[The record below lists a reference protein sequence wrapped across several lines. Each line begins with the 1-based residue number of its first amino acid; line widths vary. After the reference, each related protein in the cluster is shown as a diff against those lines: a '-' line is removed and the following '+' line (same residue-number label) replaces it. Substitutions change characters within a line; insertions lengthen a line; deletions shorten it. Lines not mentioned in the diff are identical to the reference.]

1 MAADEILGI
10 SGKMDISDI
19 QKSFDILLGDLDK
32 LGTKTDSLSARMAKA
47 LNEIAQSSDTS
58 SKSTQQ
64 AFKELNAIIAEAQ
77 EKLTATPKKIQNVS
91 LELANASKT
100 LETLKEKL
108 SKATAGTS
116 EWETVNKMLEN
127 QGKTVERLKTRYTT
141 LTDTFQDAQTA
152 ANVLNTALGTVNA
165 ARSIA
170 NTATGVNAGLHVGVA
185 AAVGTESVAHGANAE
200 KIGAE
205 TQAVKDSTQAYQNA
219 AEASQQRAE
228 TVNAEVAALD
238 KLTERVL
245 EGKVSENEYIKAKEN
260 AEERYRQLMDEQTEL
275 LEKEKKAREEAS
287 TFKVVDGN
295 IIDNNNDL
303 NAQAA
308 DALLE
313 RANKLKNEANEI
325 ASSLQR
331 LSEAYTSTAQ
341 KAEAEQKRETESTNK
356 TLDAIRAKEDELK
369 KLNEQLEQMEAHHA
383 NGWGGDFIT
392 SMRKGENPFATIK
405 EYFAEGDAIKEKQQQ
420 IAEVTAQLEKLR
432 TATEETKTA
441 STDMWSGMSKND
453 IATVIQE
460 DINQLK
466 ILKSEY
472 SEIAQVYGKD
482 SDKAKENKQ
491 KQEDIT
497 REIIQ
502 GKDKLREMGTSY
514 EDVAKAAKAAAK
526 STGEIGDKAKEST
539 GKIKGIID
547 KLKSFL
553 TKGLSLDGVLGMV
566 FSPKGAALAGITAV
580 AGGMKWLSQQAESL
594 RVAMGPLKTYLDEGV
609 LEDLRQQFVALE
621 YQSSH
626 SAEEMAA
633 AGTRWVK
640 YFEGLRGNA
649 GAIAEVT
656 KSSND
661 FATVLG
667 TTSEKASDYQLKIAG
682 AYHQTALE
690 AKSNSTIII
699 NASKQSTAKYEEMAQ
714 ALSSNANRAQNVGIS
729 FKELAAATAYGASTF
744 GSASEAAS
752 AYVMMMQSLS
762 RQSKNEFN
770 PAVVGATKALE
781 NLYKSGKMNATL
793 TSLIHGRNASL
804 AKVFVQN
811 AAAIAK
817 MKEGLDD
824 EASAAAAVAA
834 AEGKVENKEKQLQNA
849 KKALA
854 HEVNANLTPAYIGFI
869 NTCVDVV
876 KGIGNISSTIKNSL
890 SSTLSFI
897 NTIDNA
903 IKESTIYKLFGGN
916 VNLSP
921 KDAKKYEFTKGMNKY
936 LDSLDENSWWDNHF
950 NKYGVSVKK
959 NREERRRTVWA
970 QIAYLYHDNLKQYG
984 AQSPGKAMLATL
996 NAYNHSS
1003 QFDGNRNLYTGK
1015 QVRQM
1020 VAKMM
1025 NSTRVLNNARTTGE
1039 ALSIGKQNAIKD
1051 KSGENKLKQLQEQQ
1065 RRFREEESEREAKEL
1080 ANNEK
1085 IKWDLYVA
1093 EQENG
1098 IVKMADVNEK
1108 ENAQRKLDYEKKKHE
1123 IEEERKSLLQQNI
1136 QTAKALYEKN
1146 PDNKGKEGFY
1156 ASGLDKNVTL
1166 TAEQAQLI
1174 QTKLDTLNAEYENE
1188 SKRRLQDEMQS
1199 LYDYLKEY
1207 GTVQEQRYAIAKEY
1221 DEKILKA
1228 TSENQKKLLQKQKE
1242 SALSQA
1248 DARNLALN
1256 IDWGATFEGVGN
1268 VLGDIAKDVLSKVE
1282 AYMKTNEFKALGASD
1297 KKTYT
1302 ELRQNLRKET
1312 SGGTSPFNLSAWNT
1326 IAQQVTIYQN
1336 SVKKLKEASE
1346 AHTQALKNLE
1356 SAEEEMSTA
1365 TTNKARLIAQIKV
1378 IVGKQAV
1385 EQTGN
1390 KQQNAQ
1396 EEVNQAQS
1404 NLTDSTN
1411 AAAEGMQKFQ
1421 TVLSNITSGSLYGFA
1436 NGVAALINSLTG
1448 GTKNVGNAL
1457 QELGGKIGGLI
1468 GAILQIMDALGDAPV
1483 QFIDNLLSKISK
1495 TIEAVISNIPQI
1507 QWSVLK
1513 GVGNIVGSVVKGLGN
1528 LFSGGALFGGNTKK
1542 MESEIA
1548 KLSEANEIL
1557 AKSIE
1562 GLKDTITDDNATNKQ
1577 SREAYQK
1584 AIAAQKEYNENQ
1596 RQSIKDRASEYSNSG
1611 HGFLGLGGRKS
1622 FNANANK
1629 NRDAWL
1635 EDFNR
1640 ALKSNGINKTLTGA
1654 QDVWE
1659 LSPEEMKVLQ
1669 DFSPKAWAAFFEKG
1683 SKGESNP
1690 KSLVEDYI
1698 SQAGSLDSLTDAL
1711 NEKLTGYTWD
1721 GFRDS
1726 YASLLKDME
1735 SETTD
1740 FGDFINK
1747 TISNAIIESLI
1758 TSPKVQER
1766 IKKIYKM
1773 IADATDENSE
1783 SGEDISKNEADAI
1796 RKENES
1802 LANDLLKA
1810 RQELENLGLINP
1822 TQSEQSATSKAI
1834 EAITADQASSLIG
1847 ISYAIQ
1853 SAVEMG
1859 NETAKII
1866 STDVVSIRAYTETIS
1881 NNISEMRDIQYQGLQ
1896 HLEAI
1901 NKNTY
1906 NLFQIKD
1913 DINELK
1919 KIAKNKW

>member
-10 SGKMDISDI
+10 SGQMDVSDI
-19 QKSFDILLGDLDK
+19 QKSFDTLLGDLDK
-32 LGTKTDSLSARMAKA
+32 LGAKTDSLSARMSKA
-47 LNEIAQSSDTS
+47 LNEIAQSSDIN

-64 AFKELNAIIAEAQ
+64 AFKELNAIITEAQ

-91 LELANASKT
+91 LELSNAT
-100 LETLKEKL
+100 TTIETLKDKL
-108 SKATAGTS
+108 SKATAGTA
-116 EWETVNKMLEN
+116 EWETINKMLEN
-127 QGKTVERLKTRYTT
+127 QGKTVERLKTQYTT
-141 LTDTFQDAQTA
+141 LTDTFADAQTA
-152 ANVLNTALGTVNA
+152 ANVLNMAMDGINA
-165 ARSIA
+165 ARSIS

-185 AAVGTESVAHGANAE
+185 TAVGTESVAHGVNAE
-200 KIGAE
+200 KIGTE
-205 TQAVKDSTQAYQNA
+205 TQAVKDNTQAYQKA
-219 AEASQQRAE
+219 AEANQQRTE
-228 TVNAEVAALD
+228 TANAEAAALD

-245 EGKVSENEYIKAKEN
+245 QGKTSEEEYIKAKES
-260 AEERYRQLMDEQTEL
+260 AEARYRQLMSEQTDL
-275 LEKEKKAREEAS
+275 LEKEKKAREAAY
-287 TFKVVDGN
+287 TFKIVDGN
-295 IIDNNNDL
+295 IVDNNNDM
-303 NAQAA
+303 NARAA

-313 RANKLKNEANEI
+313 RANKLKTEANEI

-331 LSEAYTSTAQ
+331 LSDAYTSTAQ
-341 KAEAEQKRETESTNK
+341 KAETEQKRETESTNK

-369 KLNEQLEQMEAHHA
+369 KLNEQLEQMQAHHA

-392 SMRKGENPFATIK
+392 TMRKGDNPFTTIK
-405 EYFAEGDAIKEKQQQ
+405 DYFAEGDAIKEKQQQ
-420 IAEVTAQLEKLR
+420 IADVTAQLEKLR

-466 ILKSEY
+466 ILKSKY
-472 SEIAQVYGKD
+472 SEIALVYGKD

-491 KQEDIT
+491 KQEEIT

-502 GKDKLREMGTSY
+502 GKEKLREMGTSY
-514 EDVAKAAKAAAK
+514 EDVAKAAKKAAK

-553 TKGLSLDGVLGMV
+553 TKGFSLDGILGMV

-621 YQSSH
+621 YESSH

-640 YFEGLRGNA
+640 YFEGLRGSA
-649 GAIAEVT
+649 GAISEVT

-667 TTSEKASDYQLKIAG
+667 TTSEKAADYQLRIAG

-690 AKSNSTIII
+690 AESNSTIII
-699 NASKQSTAKYEEMAQ
+699 NASKQSTAKYEEIAQ
-714 ALSSNANRAQNVGIS
+714 ALASYANRAQNAGAS
-729 FKELAAATAYGASTF
+729 LKEFAAATAYGSSTF

-752 AYVMMMQSLS
+752 TYVMMLTRLAS
-762 RQSKNEFN
+762 QSKNEYN
-770 PAVVGATKALE
+770 PAVVGVTKALE
-781 NLYKSGKMNATL
+781 NLSKSNELNNTL
-793 TSLIHGRNASL
+793 TTLLGKRQASL

-817 MKEGLDD
+817 MKDGLDD

-834 AEGKVENKEKQLQNA
+834 AESKVENTEKRLQNA

-854 HEVNANLTPAYIGFI
+854 HEVNANLTPAYASFVEYCTYFVKTIGQV
-869 NTCVDVV
+869 T
-876 KGIGNISSTIKNSL
+876 
-890 SSTLSFI
+890 
-897 NTIDNA
+897 NA
-903 IKESTIYKLFGGN
+903 IK
-916 VNLSP
+916 
-921 KDAKKYEFTKGMNKY
+921 KGIKPVVDY
-936 LDSLDENSWWDNHF
+936 IASSIASLDKKLGNSRFSALLGKGLKGINYLASPLVAMTTENMIND
-950 NKYGVSVKK
+950 KK
-959 NREERRRTVWA
+959 RTSR
-970 QIAYLYHDNLKQYG
+970 QEHLKQIYNEELKKAG
-984 AQSPGKAMLATL
+984 EQSPGKAYLKAAKRIANNGLMSKEDKKYLQSLMSDTRTLA
-996 NAYNHSS
+996 
-1003 QFDGNRNLYTGK
+1003 
-1015 QVRQM
+1015 
-1020 VAKMM
+1020 
-1025 NSTRVLNNARTTGE
+1025 NSKTTGQVL
-1039 ALSIGKQNAIKD
+1039 AIGEQNGVKD
-1051 KSGENKLKQLQEQQ
+1051 NGKENKLKQLQEQQ
-1065 RRFREEESEREAKEL
+1065 RKFREEEAEREAKEL

-1098 IVKMADVNEK
+1098 IAKMADANEK

-1123 IEEERKSLLQQNI
+1123 IEEERKALFQQNI

-1156 ASGLDKNVTL
+1156 ASGLDKNVKL
-1166 TAEQAQLI
+1166 TTEQVQLI
-1174 QTKLDTLNAEYENE
+1174 KTKLDTLNAEYENE
-1188 SKRRLQDEMQS
+1188 SKKRLQEELQS
-1199 LYDYLKEY
+1199 LYDYLKQY

-1221 DEKILKA
+1221 DEKIQKA
-1228 TSENQKKLLQKQKE
+1228 ANDNQKKLLQKQKE
-1242 SALSQA
+1242 SALSQV

-1256 IDWGATFEGVGN
+1256 IDWGATFQGVGN

-1282 AYMKTNEFKALGASD
+1282 KYMKTAEFKGLGASD
-1297 KKTYT
+1297 KKTYV

-1312 SGGTSPFNLSAWNT
+1312 SGGTSPFNLSAWNN
-1326 IAQQVTIYQN
+1326 IAQQVTTYQN

-1356 SAEEEMSTA
+1356 KAEQEMNKA
-1365 TTNKARLIAQIKV
+1365 TTDKARQIAQVKV
-1378 IVGKQAV
+1378 IVGRKAV
-1385 EQTGN
+1385 EMTGET
-1390 KQQNAQ
+1390 QQNAQ
-1396 EEVNQAQS
+1396 EEVNKAQS
-1404 NLTDSTN
+1404 DLADSTN
-1411 AAAEGMQKFQ
+1411 KAAEGMQNFQ
-1421 TVLSNITSGSLYGFA
+1421 NVLGNLTSGSLSGFA
-1436 NGVAALINSLTG
+1436 NAVATLINALTG
-1448 GTKNVGNAL
+1448 GSKNVGDAL
-1457 QELGGKIGGLI
+1457 QELFGDIGGLVS
-1468 GAILQIMDALGDAPV
+1468 AILQIMDALGDTPV

-1507 QWSVLK
+1507 GLSVLE

-1528 LFSGGALFGGNTKK
+1528 VFSGGALFGGNQKK
-1542 MESEIA
+1542 MEDEIA
-1548 KLSEANEIL
+1548 KLSEANEAL

-1562 GLKDTITDDNATNKQ
+1562 GLKDAISDNNATNKQ
-1577 SREAYQK
+1577 SREAYK
-1584 AIAAQKEYNENQ
+1584 NAVAAQKEYNENQ
-1596 RQSIKDRASEYSNSG
+1596 KNAIKKRASEYSNSG
-1611 HGFLGLGGRKS
+1611 HGFLGLEGRKS
-1622 FNANANK
+1622 FNHYVNSGFYENNFWNK
-1629 NRDAWL
+1629 IKTELGLPKSSVWD
-1635 EDFNR
+1635 DFNKVLATYGNQR
-1640 ALKSNGINKTLTGA
+1640 VYSA
-1654 QDVWE
+1654 QDVWN
-1659 LSPEEMKVLQ
+1659 LSPEMMKALR
-1669 DFSPKAWAAFFEKG
+1669 DYAPKAWAEFFDKG
-1683 SKGESNP
+1683 SKGEANP

-1698 SQAGSLDSLTDAL
+1698 SQAGALDSLTDAL

-1726 YASLLKDME
+1726 YSSLLKDLE

-1783 SGEDISKNEADAI
+1783 SGEDFSKAEADAI

-1802 LANDLLKA
+1802 LANDLLNERKK
-1810 RQELENLGLINP
+1810 LEDIGLIQP
-1822 TQSEQSATSKAI
+1822 TQSEQSATSSAI
-1834 EAITADQASSLIG
+1834 QAITADQASTLIG
-1847 ISYAIQ
+1847 IGYAMQIALEQ
-1853 SAVEMG
+1853 G
-1859 NETAKII
+1859 NETRKVIA
-1866 STDVVSIRAYTETIS
+1866 TDVGYIRLTAETLS
-1881 NNISEMRDIQYQGLQ
+1881 NNISEMRDIQYQGLHQ
-1896 HLEAI
+1896 LEAI

-1913 DINELK
+1913 DIHELK
-1919 KIAKNKW
+1919 RIAKNQW

>member
-1 MAADEILGI
+1 MTAADEILGI
-10 SGKMDISDI
+10 SGQMDISDI
-19 QKSFDILLGDLDK
+19 QKSFDALLGDLDK
-32 LGTKTDSLSARMAKA
+32 LGAKTDSLSARMTKA
-47 LNEIAQSSDTS
+47 LKEIAQSSDVN

-64 AFKELNAIIAEAQ
+64 AFKELNAIITEVQ

-91 LELANASKT
+91 LELLNATKT

-127 QGKTVERLKTRYTT
+127 QGKTVERLKTQYTT
-141 LTDTFQDAQTA
+141 LSDAFSDAQSA
-152 ANVLNTALGTVNA
+152 ASVLNTAMDAINA
-165 ARSIA
+165 ARSIS

-185 AAVGTESVAHGANAE
+185 AAVGSESVAHAANAD

-205 TQAVKDSTQAYQNA
+205 TQAVKDNTQAYQKA
-219 AEASQQRAE
+219 AEANQQQTE
-228 TVNAEVAALD
+228 TANAEAAALD
-238 KLTERVL
+238 KLTERIL
-245 EGKVSENEYIKAKEN
+245 QGKASENEYIRAKEN
-260 AEERYRQLMDEQTEL
+260 AQERYKQLMNEQTEL
-275 LEKEKKAREEAS
+275 LEKEKAAREEAN

-295 IIDNNNDL
+295 FVGNNNEI
-303 NAQAA
+303 NAHAA

-313 RANKLKNEANEI
+313 RANRLKNEANEI

-331 LSEAYTSTAQ
+331 LSEAYTATAQ
-341 KAEAEQKRETESTNK
+341 KAETEQKRETESTNK

-369 KLNEQLEQMEAHHA
+369 KLNEQLEQMQAHHA
-383 NGWGGDFIT
+383 KGWGGDFM
-392 SMRKGENPFATIK
+392 SNMRKGDNPFTTIK
-405 EYFAEGDAIKEKQQQ
+405 DYFAEGDAIKEKQQQ

-466 ILKSEY
+466 ILKNEY

-491 KQEDIT
+491 KQEEIT

-502 GKDKLREMGTSY
+502 GKEKLREMGTSY
-514 EDVAKAAKAAAK
+514 EDVAKAAKKAAK

-553 TKGLSLDGVLGMV
+553 TKGLSLDGILGMI
-566 FSPKGAALAGITAV
+566 FSPKGATLAGITAV

-594 RVAMGPLKTYLDEGV
+594 RVAMAPLKTYLDDGT
-609 LEDLRQQFVALE
+609 LEELRKQFVALE
-621 YQSSH
+621 YESSH

-633 AGTRWVK
+633 AGTRWAK

-649 GAIAEVT
+649 GAMAEVT

-667 TTSEKASDYQLKIAG
+667 TTSEKAADYQLKIAG

-690 AKSNSTIII
+690 ARSNSTIII
-699 NASKQSTAKYEEMAQ
+699 NASKQSTVKYEEMAQ
-714 ALSSNANRAQNVGIS
+714 ALASYANRAQNAGAS
-729 FKELAAATAYGASTF
+729 LKEFAAATAYGSSTF

-752 AYVMMMQSLS
+752 TYVMMLTRLAS
-762 RQSKNEFN
+762 QSKNEYN
-770 PAVVGATKALE
+770 PAVVGVTKALE
-781 NLYKSGKMNATL
+781 NLSKSNELNNTL
-793 TSLIHGRNASL
+793 TTLLGKRQASL

-817 MKEGLDD
+817 MKDGLDD
-824 EASAAAAVAA
+824 EASAAATVAG
-834 AEGKVENKEKQLQNA
+834 AEGKVENVEKRLINA

-854 HEVNANLTPAYIGFI
+854 HEVNVNLTPAYADFIRFCAYLIKEIGSVSTAIKNTI
-869 NTCVDVV
+869 NPVV
-876 KGIGNISSTIKNSL
+876 NAIGKGIDWLNNKLNGSIISKILSTFVK
-890 SSTLSFI
+890 SSPLTFSNLLL
-897 NTIDNA
+897 IDA
-903 IKESTIYKLFGGN
+903 F
-916 VNLSP
+916 
-921 KDAKKYEFTKGMNKY
+921 KGMK
-936 LDSLDENSWWDNHF
+936 SDE
-950 NKYGVSVKK
+950 KK
-959 NREERRRTVWA
+959 QQHE
-970 QIAYLYHDNLKQYG
+970 DKLKQIYNEELRKVG
-984 AQSPGKAMLATL
+984 KQSPGKAFLSTVKKISVNNKISKEDEKYL
-996 NAYNHSS
+996 KE
-1003 QFDGNRNLYTGK
+1003 L
-1015 QVRQM
+1015 
-1020 VAKMM
+1020 M
-1025 NSTRVLNNARTTGE
+1025 NTTRALNNAKTTGE
-1039 ALSIGKQNAIKD
+1039 GLSIGKNNIISD
-1051 KSGENKLKQLQEQQ
+1051 KSGQNKLKQLQEQQ
-1065 RRFREEESEREAKEL
+1065 RKFREEEAEREAKEL
-1080 ANNEK
+1080 ANSEK

-1098 IVKMADVNEK
+1098 IVKMKNANEK
-1108 ENAQRKLDYEKKKHE
+1108 EYAQRKLDYEKKKHE

-1146 PDNKGKEGFY
+1146 PNNKGKEGFY
-1156 ASGLDKNVTL
+1156 ASGLDKNVKL
-1166 TAEQAQLI
+1166 TTEQAQLI

-1188 SKRRLQDEMQS
+1188 SKKRLQEELQS
-1199 LYDYLKEY
+1199 LYDYLKQY

-1221 DEKILKA
+1221 DEKIQKA
-1228 TSENQKKLLQKQKE
+1228 ANDNQKKLLQKQKE
-1242 SALSQA
+1242 SALSQVG
-1248 DARNLALN
+1248 ARNLALN
-1256 IDWGATFEGVGN
+1256 IDWGATFQGVGN

-1282 AYMKTNEFKALGASD
+1282 EYMKTAEFKGLDASD
-1297 KKTYT
+1297 KKTYV

-1312 SGGTSPFNLSAWNT
+1312 SGGTSPFNLSAWNN
-1326 IAQQVTIYQN
+1326 IAQQVTTYQN
-1336 SVKKLKEASE
+1336 SVKKLKDASE

-1356 SAEEEMSTA
+1356 NAEQEMNKA
-1365 TTNKARLIAQIKV
+1365 TTDKARQIAQVKV
-1378 IVGKQAV
+1378 IVGRKAV
-1385 EQTGN
+1385 EMTGET
-1390 KQQNAQ
+1390 QQNAQ
-1396 EEVNQAQS
+1396 EEVNEAQN
-1404 NLTDSTN
+1404 NLADSTN
-1411 AAAEGMQKFQ
+1411 EAAEGMQNFQ
-1421 TVLSNITSGSLYGFA
+1421 TVLGNITSGSLSGFA

-1468 GAILQIMDALGDAPV
+1468 GAILQIMDALGDTPV

-1507 QWSVLK
+1507 QLSVLK

-1528 LFSGGALFGGNTKK
+1528 LFSGGALFGGNQKK
-1542 MESEIA
+1542 MEDEIA
-1548 KLSEANEIL
+1548 KLSETNEAL

-1562 GLKDTITDDNATNKQ
+1562 GLKDAITDDDATNKQ

-1596 RQSIKDRASEYSNSG
+1596 RQAIKDRAREYSNSG
-1611 HGFLGLGGRKS
+1611 HGFLGLGGRSS
-1622 FNANANK
+1622 FNNYANRNK
-1629 NRDAWL
+1629 GLWLDA
-1635 EDFNR
+1635 FNQT
-1640 ALKSNGINKTLTGA
+1640 LKA
-1654 QDVWE
+1654 QGFNTSVNNASDVWD
-1659 LSPEEMKVLQ
+1659 LTPEMLKALR
-1669 DFSPKAWAAFFEKG
+1669 DYAPKAWAEFFDKG
-1683 SKGESNP
+1683 SKGEANP

-1698 SQAGSLDSLTDAL
+1698 SQAGALDSLTDAL

-1726 YASLLKDME
+1726 YASLLKDLE

-1783 SGEDISKNEADAI
+1783 GGEDISKDEADAI

-1802 LANDLLKA
+1802 LANDLLNERKK
-1810 RQELENLGLINP
+1810 LEDIGLIQP
-1822 TQSEQSATSKAI
+1822 TQSEQSATSSAI
-1834 EAITADQASSLIG
+1834 QAITADQASTLIG
-1847 ISYAIQ
+1847 ISYAMQI
-1853 SAVEMG
+1853 AVEQG
-1859 NETAKII
+1859 NETRKII
-1866 STDVVSIRAYTETIS
+1866 ATDVGSIRLTAETLS

-1896 HLEAI
+1896 QLEAI
-1901 NKNTY
+1901 NRNTY

-1919 KIAKNKW
+1919 KIAKDKW

>member
-1 MAADEILGI
+1 MTAADEILGI
-10 SGKMDISDI
+10 SGQMDISDI
-19 QKSFDILLGDLDK
+19 QKSFDALLGDLDK
-32 LGTKTDSLSARMAKA
+32 LGAKTGSLSARMTKA
-47 LNEIAQSSDTS
+47 LNEIAQSSDVN

-64 AFKELNAIIAEAQ
+64 AFKELNAIITEAQ

-91 LELANASKT
+91 LELLNATKT

-127 QGKTVERLKTRYTT
+127 QGKTVERLKTQYTT
-141 LTDTFQDAQTA
+141 LSDAFSDAQSA
-152 ANVLNTALGTVNA
+152 ASVLNTAMDAINA
-165 ARSIA
+165 ARSIS

-185 AAVGTESVAHGANAE
+185 AAVGSESVAHAANAD

-205 TQAVKDSTQAYQNA
+205 TQAVKDNTQVYQKA
-219 AEASQQRAE
+219 AEANQQRTEKA
-228 TVNAEVAALD
+228 NAEAAALD
-238 KLTERVL
+238 KLTEKIL
-245 EGKVSENEYIKAKEN
+245 QGKTSEEEYIKAKEN
-260 AEERYRQLMDEQTEL
+260 AEARYRQLMDEQTEL
-275 LEKEKKAREEAS
+275 LEKEKKAREAAN
-287 TFKVVDGN
+287 TYKIVDGN
-295 IIDNNNDL
+295 IVNNNNDI
-303 NAQAA
+303 NARAA

-313 RANKLKNEANEI
+313 RANRLKNEANEI

-331 LSEAYTSTAQ
+331 LSEAYTATAQ
-341 KAEAEQKRETESTNK
+341 KAETEQKRETESTNK

-369 KLNEQLEQMEAHHA
+369 KLNDQLEQMQAHHA
-383 NGWGGDFIT
+383 KGWGGDFM
-392 SMRKGENPFATIK
+392 SNMRKGDNPFTTIK
-405 EYFAEGDAIKEKQQQ
+405 DYFAEGDAIKEKQQQ

-466 ILKSEY
+466 ILKNEY

-491 KQEDIT
+491 KQEEIT

-502 GKDKLREMGTSY
+502 GKEKLREMGTSY
-514 EDVAKAAKAAAK
+514 EDVAKAAKKAAK
-526 STGEIGDKAKEST
+526 NTGEIGDKAKEST
-539 GKIKGIID
+539 NKIKGIID

-553 TKGLSLDGVLGMV
+553 TKGLSLDGILGMV
-566 FSPKGAALAGITAV
+566 FSPKGATLAGITAV

-594 RVAMGPLKTYLDEGV
+594 RVAMAPLKTYLDDGT
-609 LEDLRQQFVALE
+609 LEELRKQFVELE
-621 YQSSH
+621 YESSH

-649 GAIAEVT
+649 DAISEVT

-667 TTSEKASDYQLKIAG
+667 TTSEKAADYQLKIAG

-690 AKSNSTIII
+690 AESNSTIII

-817 MKEGLDD
+817 MKDGLDD
-824 EASAAAAVAA
+824 EASAASTVAG
-834 AEGKVENKEKQLQNA
+834 AEAKVVNVEKRLQNA

-854 HEVNANLTPAYIGFI
+854 HEINTNLTPAYTGFI
-869 NTCVDVV
+869 ITCANIV
-876 KGIGNISSTIKNSL
+876 KGIGNISTEIKNSL
-890 SSTLSFI
+890 SSTISFI
-897 NTIDNA
+897 QKIDNA
-903 IKESTIYKLFGGN
+903 IKESTIYKLFGGK
-916 VNLSP
+916 VDISP
-921 KDAKKYEFTKGMNKY
+921 KEAKKYKLTKGMNKY

-950 NKYGVSVKK
+950 NKYGISVKQ
-959 NREERRRTVWA
+959 NREERRNTVK
-970 QIAYLYHDNLKQYG
+970 QQLTELYKKNLELYG

-996 NAYNHSS
+996 KTYNHSS

-1015 QVRQM
+1015 QVKQM

-1039 ALSIGKQNAIKD
+1039 ALSLSKQNAITD
-1051 KSGENKLKQLQEQQ
+1051 KSGQNKLKQLQEQQ
-1065 RRFREEESEREAKEL
+1065 RKFREAEAEREAKEL

-1136 QTAKALYEKN
+1136 QTAKTQYEKN

-1188 SKRRLQDEMQS
+1188 SKRRLQDELQS

-1221 DEKILKA
+1221 DEKIQKA
-1228 TSENQKKLLQKQKE
+1228 ANDNQKKLLQKQKE
-1242 SALSQA
+1242 SALSQV

-1256 IDWGATFEGVGN
+1256 IDWGATFQGVGN

-1282 AYMKTNEFKALGASD
+1282 EYMKTAEFKGLDASD
-1297 KKTYT
+1297 KKTYV

-1312 SGGTSPFNLSAWNT
+1312 SGGTSPFNLSAWNN
-1326 IAQQVTIYQN
+1326 IAQQVTTYQN
-1336 SVKKLKEASE
+1336 SVKKLKDASE

-1356 SAEEEMSTA
+1356 NAEQEMNKA
-1365 TTNKARLIAQIKV
+1365 TTDKARQIAQVKV
-1378 IVGKQAV
+1378 IVGRKAV
-1385 EQTGN
+1385 EMTGET
-1390 KQQNAQ
+1390 QQNAQ
-1396 EEVNQAQS
+1396 EEVNEAQN
-1404 NLTDSTN
+1404 NLADSTN
-1411 AAAEGMQKFQ
+1411 KAAEGMQNFQ
-1421 TVLSNITSGSLYGFA
+1421 TVLGNITSGSLSGFA

-1468 GAILQIMDALGDAPV
+1468 GAILQIMDALGDTPV

-1507 QWSVLK
+1507 QLSVLK

-1528 LFSGGALFGGNTKK
+1528 LFSGGALFGGNQKK
-1542 MESEIA
+1542 MEDEIA
-1548 KLSEANEIL
+1548 KLSETNEAL

-1562 GLKDTITDDNATNKQ
+1562 GLKDAITDDDATNKQ

-1596 RQSIKDRASEYSNSG
+1596 RQAIKDRAREYSNSG
-1611 HGFLGLGGRKS
+1611 HGFLGLGGKSS
-1622 FNANANK
+1622 FNTYANRNK
-1629 NRDAWL
+1629 GAWL
-1635 EDFNR
+1635 EAFNQ
-1640 ALKSNGINKTLTGA
+1640 ALRENGINKTLTSA
-1654 QDVWE
+1654 QDVWN

-1669 DFSPKAWAAFFEKG
+1669 DFSPKAWAAFFKSG
-1683 SKGESNP
+1683 GQTNP
-1690 KSLVEDYI
+1690 QSLVEEYI
-1698 SQAGSLDSLTDAL
+1698 SQAGALDELTDAL

-1726 YASLLKDME
+1726 YASLLKDLK
-1735 SETTD
+1735 SETSD

-1758 TSPKVQER
+1758 TSPKVQAR

-1773 IADATDENSE
+1773 IADATDENSDK
-1783 SGEDISKNEADAI
+1783 GENISKDEADAI

-1810 RQELENLGLINP
+1810 RQELEDLGLINP

-1834 EAITADQASSLIG
+1834 EAITADQASTLIG
-1847 ISYAIQ
+1847 VSYAMQIALEQ
-1853 SAVEMG
+1853 G
-1859 NETAKII
+1859 NETRKII
-1866 STDVVSIRAYTETIS
+1866 TTDIANIRLTAETLS

-1896 HLEAI
+1896 QLEAI
-1901 NKNTY
+1901 NRNTY

>member
-10 SGKMDISDI
+10 SGQMDVSDI
-19 QKSFDILLGDLDK
+19 QKSFDTLLGDLDK
-32 LGTKTDSLSARMAKA
+32 LGAKTDSLSARMSKA
-47 LNEIAQSSDTS
+47 LNEIAQSSDIN

-64 AFKELNAIIAEAQ
+64 AFKELNAIITEAQ

-91 LELANASKT
+91 LELSNAT
-100 LETLKEKL
+100 TTIETLKDKL
-108 SKATAGTS
+108 SKATAGTA
-116 EWETVNKMLEN
+116 EWETINKMLEN
-127 QGKTVERLKTRYTT
+127 QGKTVERLKTQYTT
-141 LTDTFQDAQTA
+141 LTDTFADAQTA
-152 ANVLNTALGTVNA
+152 ANVLNMAMDGINA
-165 ARSIA
+165 ARSIS

-185 AAVGTESVAHGANAE
+185 TAVGTESVAHGVNAE
-200 KIGAE
+200 KIGTE
-205 TQAVKDSTQAYQNA
+205 TQAVKDNTQAYQKA
-219 AEASQQRAE
+219 AEANQQRTE
-228 TVNAEVAALD
+228 TANAEAAALD

-245 EGKVSENEYIKAKEN
+245 QGKTSEEEYIKAKES
-260 AEERYRQLMDEQTEL
+260 AEARYRQLMSEQTDL
-275 LEKEKKAREEAS
+275 LEKEKKAREAAY
-287 TFKVVDGN
+287 TFKIVDGN
-295 IIDNNNDL
+295 IINNNNDIT
-303 NAQAA
+303 ARAA

-313 RANKLKNEANEI
+313 RANRLKNEANEI

-341 KAEAEQKRETESTNK
+341 KAETEQKRETESTNK

-369 KLNEQLEQMEAHHA
+369 KLNEQLEQMQAHHA
-383 NGWGGDFIT
+383 NGWGGDFIST
-392 SMRKGENPFATIK
+392 MRKGDNPFTTIK
-405 EYFAEGDAIKEKQQQ
+405 DYFAEGDAIKEKQQQ

-466 ILKSEY
+466 TLKSEY

-491 KQEDIT
+491 KQEEIT

-502 GKDKLREMGTSY
+502 GKEKLREMGTSY
-514 EDVAKAAKAAAK
+514 EDVAKAAKKAAK

-553 TKGLSLDGVLGMV
+553 TKGFSLDGILGMV

-621 YQSSH
+621 YESSH

-640 YFEGLRGNA
+640 YFEGLRGSA
-649 GAIAEVT
+649 GAISEVT

-667 TTSEKASDYQLKIAG
+667 TTSEKAADYQLRIAG

-690 AKSNSTIII
+690 AESNSTIII
-699 NASKQSTAKYEEMAQ
+699 NASKQSTAKYEEIAQ
-714 ALSSNANRAQNVGIS
+714 ALASYANRAQNAGAS
-729 FKELAAATAYGASTF
+729 LKEFAAATAYGSSTF

-752 AYVMMMQSLS
+752 TYVMMLTRLAS
-762 RQSKNEFN
+762 QSKNEYN
-770 PAVVGATKALE
+770 PAVVGVTKALE
-781 NLYKSGKMNATL
+781 NLSKSNELNNTL
-793 TSLIHGRNASL
+793 TTLLGKRQASL

-817 MKEGLDD
+817 MKDGLDD

-834 AEGKVENKEKQLQNA
+834 AESKVENTEKRLQNA

-854 HEVNANLTPAYIGFI
+854 HEVNTNLTPAYASFVEYCTYFVKTIGQV
-869 NTCVDVV
+869 T
-876 KGIGNISSTIKNSL
+876 
-890 SSTLSFI
+890 
-897 NTIDNA
+897 NA
-903 IKESTIYKLFGGN
+903 IK
-916 VNLSP
+916 
-921 KDAKKYEFTKGMNKY
+921 KGIKPVVDY
-936 LDSLDENSWWDNHF
+936 IASSIASLDKKLGNSRFSALLGKGLKGISYLASPLVAMTTENMIND
-950 NKYGVSVKK
+950 KK
-959 NREERRRTVWA
+959 RTSR
-970 QIAYLYHDNLKQYG
+970 QEHLKQIYNEELKKAG
-984 AQSPGKAMLATL
+984 EQSPGKAYLKAAKRIANNGLMSKEDKKYLQSLMSDTRTLA
-996 NAYNHSS
+996 
-1003 QFDGNRNLYTGK
+1003 
-1015 QVRQM
+1015 
-1020 VAKMM
+1020 
-1025 NSTRVLNNARTTGE
+1025 NSKTTGQ
-1039 ALSIGKQNAIKD
+1039 ALAIGEQNGVKG

-1065 RRFREEESEREAKEL
+1065 RKFREEEAEREAKEL
-1080 ANNEK
+1080 ANSEK

-1098 IVKMADVNEK
+1098 IAKMTDVNEK
-1108 ENAQRKLDYEKKKHE
+1108 ENAQRKLDFEKKKHE
-1123 IEEERKSLLQQNI
+1123 IEEERKTLLQQNI

-1156 ASGLDKNVTL
+1156 ASGLDKNVKL
-1166 TAEQAQLI
+1166 TTEQVQLI
-1174 QTKLDTLNAEYENE
+1174 KTKLDTLNAEYENE
-1188 SKRRLQDEMQS
+1188 SKKRLQEELQS

-1221 DEKILKA
+1221 DEKIQKA
-1228 TSENQKKLLQKQKE
+1228 ANDNQKKLLQKQKE
-1242 SALSQA
+1242 SALSQV

-1256 IDWGATFEGVGN
+1256 IDWGATFQGVGN
-1268 VLGDIAKDVLSKVE
+1268 VLGDIAKEVLSKVE
-1282 AYMKTNEFKALGASD
+1282 EYMKTTEFKGLDASD
-1297 KKTYT
+1297 KKTYV
-1302 ELRQNLRKET
+1302 ELRQNLRNET
-1312 SGGTSPFNLSAWNT
+1312 SGGTSPFNLSAWKN
-1326 IAQQVTIYQN
+1326 IAQQVTTYQN

-1356 SAEEEMSTA
+1356 NAEQEMNKA
-1365 TTNKARLIAQIKV
+1365 TTEKARQIAQVKV
-1378 IVGKQAV
+1378 IVGKKAV
-1385 EQTGN
+1385 EMTGET
-1390 KQQNAQ
+1390 QQNAQ
-1396 EEVNQAQS
+1396 EEVNKAQS
-1404 NLTDSTN
+1404 DLADSTN
-1411 AAAEGMQKFQ
+1411 KAAEGMQNFQ
-1421 TVLSNITSGSLYGFA
+1421 TVLGNLTSGSLSGFA
-1436 NGVAALINSLTG
+1436 NAVAALINSLTG
-1448 GTKNVGNAL
+1448 GSKELSNAL
-1457 QELGGKIGGLI
+1457 QELFGDIGGLI
-1468 GAILQIMDALGDAPV
+1468 GAILQIMDALGDTPV

-1507 QWSVLK
+1507 AFNTLK
-1513 GVGNIVGSVVKGLGN
+1513 GVGNIVGSVIKGLGN
-1528 LFSGGALFGGNTKK
+1528 VFSGGALFGGNTKK
-1542 MESEIA
+1542 MEAEIA
-1548 KLSEANEIL
+1548 KLSEANEAL

-1562 GLKDTITDDNATNKQ
+1562 GLKDAISNNDATSKQ
-1577 SREAYQK
+1577 SREAYK
-1584 AIAAQKEYNENQ
+1584 NAVAAQKEYNENQ
-1596 RQSIKDRASEYSNSG
+1596 KNAIKKRASEYSNSG
-1611 HGFLGLGGRKS
+1611 HGFLGLGGRSS
-1622 FNANANK
+1622 FNNYANRNK
-1629 NRDAWL
+1629 GLWQDA
-1635 EDFNR
+1635 FNQT
-1640 ALKSNGINKTLTGA
+1640 LKKQGFNTSVNYA
-1654 QDVWE
+1654 SDVWE
-1659 LSPEEMKVLQ
+1659 LSPEMLKALR
-1669 DFSPKAWAAFFEKG
+1669 DYAPKAWAAFFDKG
-1683 SKGESNP
+1683 SKGEANP
-1690 KSLVEDYI
+1690 KSLVDDYI

-1726 YASLLKDME
+1726 YASLLKDLE

-1783 SGEDISKNEADAI
+1783 GGEDISKDEADAI

-1802 LANDLLKA
+1802 LANDLLNK
-1810 RQELENLGLINP
+1810 RKELEDIGLVQP
-1822 TQSEQSATSKAI
+1822 TQSEQSATSSAI
-1834 EAITADQASSLIG
+1834 QAITADQASTLIG
-1847 ISYAIQ
+1847 IGYAMQIALEQ
-1853 SAVEMG
+1853 G
-1859 NETAKII
+1859 NETRKVI
-1866 STDVVSIRAYTETIS
+1866 STDVGYIRLTAETLS
-1881 NNISEMRDIQYQGLQ
+1881 NNISEMRDIQYQGLHQ
-1896 HLEAI
+1896 LEAI

-1913 DINELK
+1913 DMHELK
-1919 KIAKNKW
+1919 QIAKKQW

>member
-10 SGKMDISDI
+10 SGQMDVSDI
-19 QKSFDILLGDLDK
+19 QKSFDTLLGDLDK
-32 LGTKTDSLSARMAKA
+32 LGAKTDSLSARMSKA
-47 LNEIAQSSDTS
+47 LNEIAQSSDIN

-64 AFKELNAIIAEAQ
+64 AFKELNAIITEAQ

-91 LELANASKT
+91 LELSNAT
-100 LETLKEKL
+100 TTIETLKDKL
-108 SKATAGTS
+108 SKATAGTA
-116 EWETVNKMLEN
+116 EWETINKMLEN
-127 QGKTVERLKTRYTT
+127 QGKTVERLKTQYTT
-141 LTDTFQDAQTA
+141 LTDTFADAQTA
-152 ANVLNTALGTVNA
+152 ANVLNTAMDAINA
-165 ARSIA
+165 ARSIS
-170 NTATGVNAGLHVGVA
+170 NTATGANAGLHVGVA
-185 AAVGTESVAHGANAE
+185 AAVGTESVAHGVNAE
-200 KIGAE
+200 KIGTE
-205 TQAVKDSTQAYQNA
+205 TQAVKDNTQAYQKA
-219 AEASQQRAE
+219 AEANQQRTE
-228 TVNAEVAALD
+228 TANAEAAALD

-245 EGKVSENEYIKAKEN
+245 QGKTSEEEYIKAKES
-260 AEERYRQLMDEQTEL
+260 AEARYRQLMSEQTDL
-275 LEKEKKAREEAS
+275 LEKEKKAREAAY
-287 TFKVVDGN
+287 TFKIVDGN
-295 IIDNNNDL
+295 IINNNNDIT
-303 NAQAA
+303 ARAA

-313 RANKLKNEANEI
+313 RANRLKNEANEI

-341 KAEAEQKRETESTNK
+341 KAETEQKRETESTNK

-369 KLNEQLEQMEAHHA
+369 KLNEQLEQMQAHHA
-383 NGWGGDFIT
+383 NGWGGDFIST
-392 SMRKGENPFATIK
+392 MRKGDNPFTTIK
-405 EYFAEGDAIKEKQQQ
+405 DYFAEGDAIKEKQQQ
-420 IAEVTAQLEKLR
+420 IADVTAQLEKLR

-460 DINQLK
+460 NINQLK
-466 ILKSEY
+466 ILKNDY

-482 SDKAKENKQ
+482 SDKAKENKK
-491 KQEDIT
+491 KQEEIT

-502 GKDKLREMGTSY
+502 GKEKLREMGTSY
-514 EDVAKAAKAAAK
+514 EDVAKAAKKAAK
-526 STGEIGDKAKEST
+526 NTGEIGDKAKEST

-553 TKGLSLDGVLGMV
+553 TKGLSLDGILGMV

-621 YQSSH
+621 YESSH

-649 GAIAEVT
+649 DAISEVT

-667 TTSEKASDYQLKIAG
+667 TTSENAADYQLKIAG

-690 AKSNSTIII
+690 AKDNSTIII
-699 NASKQSTAKYEEMAQ
+699 NASKHSTAKYEEMAQ
-714 ALSSNANRAQNVGIS
+714 ALASYANRAQNAGASI
-729 FKELAAATAYGASTF
+729 KEFAAATAYGSSTF

-752 AYVMMMQSLS
+752 TYVMMLTRLAS
-762 RQSKNEFN
+762 QSKNEYN
-770 PAVVGATKALE
+770 PAVVGVTKALE
-781 NLYKSGKMNATL
+781 NLSKSNELNNTL
-793 TSLIHGRNASL
+793 TTLLGKRQASL

-817 MKEGLDD
+817 MKDGLDD

-834 AEGKVENKEKQLQNA
+834 AENKVENKEKQLLNA

-869 NTCVDVV
+869 NTCSDIV
-876 KGIGNISSTIKNSL
+876 KGIGNISSTIKSGL
-890 SSTLSFI
+890 SSTLSYI

-921 KDAKKYEFTKGMNKY
+921 KDAKKYEFKGMNKY

-950 NKYGVSVKK
+950 NKYGVSVKQ
-959 NREERRRTVWA
+959 NREERRNTVK
-970 QIAYLYHDNLKQYG
+970 QQLTDLYKKNLKQYG

-996 NAYNHSS
+996 NAYNHSNL
-1003 QFDGNRNLYTGK
+1003 FDGNRNLYTGK
-1015 QVRQM
+1015 QVRDM

-1025 NSTRVLNNARTTGE
+1025 NSTRALNGAKTTGE
-1039 ALSIGKQNAIKD
+1039 GLSLGEQNGVKDNGK
-1051 KSGENKLKQLQEQQ
+1051 ENKLKQLQEQQ
-1065 RRFREEESEREAKEL
+1065 RKFREAEAEREAKEL

-1098 IVKMADVNEK
+1098 IAKMADANEK

-1123 IEEERKSLLQQNI
+1123 IEEERKTLLQQNI
-1136 QTAKALYEKN
+1136 QTAKSLYEKN

-1156 ASGLDKNVTL
+1156 ASGLDKNVKL
-1166 TAEQAQLI
+1166 TTEQVQLI

-1188 SKRRLQDEMQS
+1188 SKKRLQEELQS

-1221 DEKILKA
+1221 DEKIQKA
-1228 TSENQKKLLQKQKE
+1228 ANDNQKKLLQKQKE
-1242 SALSQA
+1242 SALSQV

-1256 IDWGATFEGVGN
+1256 IDWGATFQGVGN

-1282 AYMKTNEFKALGASD
+1282 EYMKTAEFKGLGASD
-1297 KKTYT
+1297 KKTYV
-1302 ELRQNLRKET
+1302 ELRQNLRNET
-1312 SGGTSPFNLSAWNT
+1312 SGGTSPFNLSAWNN
-1326 IAQQVTIYQN
+1326 IAQQVTTYQN
-1336 SVKKLKEASE
+1336 SVKKLKDASE

-1356 SAEEEMSTA
+1356 KAEQEMNEA
-1365 TTNKARLIAQIKV
+1365 TTDKARQIAQVKV
-1378 IVGKQAV
+1378 IVGKKAV
-1385 EQTGN
+1385 EMTGET
-1390 KQQNAQ
+1390 QQNAQ
-1396 EEVNQAQS
+1396 EEVNEAQN
-1404 NLTDSTN
+1404 NLADSTN
-1411 AAAEGMQKFQ
+1411 KAAEGMQNFQ
-1421 TVLSNITSGSLYGFA
+1421 TVLGNLTSGSLSGFA

-1448 GTKNVGNAL
+1448 GSKNVGNAL

-1468 GAILQIMDALGDAPV
+1468 GAILQIMDALGDNPV

-1507 QWSVLK
+1507 QLSVLK
-1513 GVGNIVGSVVKGLGN
+1513 GVGNIVGSVIKGLGN
-1528 LFSGGALFGGNTKK
+1528 VFSGGALFGGNQKK
-1542 MESEIA
+1542 MEDEIA
-1548 KLSEANEIL
+1548 KLSEANEAL

-1562 GLKDTITDDNATNKQ
+1562 GLKDAISDNDATSKQ
-1577 SREAYQK
+1577 SREAYK
-1584 AIAAQKEYNENQ
+1584 NAVAAQKEYNENQ
-1596 RQSIKDRASEYSNSG
+1596 KNAIKKRASEYSNSG
-1611 HGFLGLGGRKS
+1611 HGFLGLGGRSS
-1622 FNANANK
+1622 FNNYANRNK
-1629 NRDAWL
+1629 NLWSDA
-1635 EDFNR
+1635 FNQT
-1640 ALKSNGINKTLTGA
+1640 LKA
-1654 QDVWE
+1654 QGFNTSVNNASDVWD
-1659 LSPEEMKVLQ
+1659 LTPEMLKALR
-1669 DFSPKAWAAFFEKG
+1669 DYAPKAWAAFFDKG
-1683 SKGESNP
+1683 SKGEANP

-1698 SQAGSLDSLTDAL
+1698 SQAGALDSLTDAL

-1726 YASLLKDME
+1726 YSSLLKDLE

-1783 SGEDISKNEADAI
+1783 GGEDISKDEADAI

-1802 LANDLLKA
+1802 LANDLLNK
-1810 RQELENLGLINP
+1810 RKELENIGLVQP
-1822 TQSEQSATSKAI
+1822 TQSEQSATSSSI
-1834 EAITADQASSLIG
+1834 QAITADQASTLIG
-1847 ISYAIQ
+1847 IGYAMQIALEQ
-1853 SAVEMG
+1853 G
-1859 NETAKII
+1859 NETRKVIA
-1866 STDVVSIRAYTETIS
+1866 TDVGYIRLTAETLS
-1881 NNISEMRDIQYQGLQ
+1881 NNISEMRDIQYQGLHQ
-1896 HLEAI
+1896 LEAI

-1913 DINELK
+1913 DMHELK
-1919 KIAKNKW
+1919 QIAKKQW

>member
-10 SGKMDISDI
+10 SGQMDVSDI
-19 QKSFDILLGDLDK
+19 QKSFDTLLGDLDK
-32 LGTKTDSLSARMAKA
+32 LGAKTDSLSARMSKA
-47 LNEIAQSSDTS
+47 LNEIAQSSDIN

-64 AFKELNAIIAEAQ
+64 AFKELNAIITEAQ

-91 LELANASKT
+91 LELSNAT
-100 LETLKEKL
+100 TTIETLKDKL
-108 SKATAGTS
+108 SKATAGTA
-116 EWETVNKMLEN
+116 EWETINKMLEN
-127 QGKTVERLKTRYTT
+127 QGKTVERLKTQYTT
-141 LTDTFQDAQTA
+141 LTDTFADAQTA
-152 ANVLNTALGTVNA
+152 ANVLNMAMDGINA
-165 ARSIA
+165 ARSIS

-185 AAVGTESVAHGANAE
+185 TAVGTESVAHGVNAE
-200 KIGAE
+200 KIGTE
-205 TQAVKDSTQAYQNA
+205 TQAVKDNTQAYQKA
-219 AEASQQRAE
+219 AEANQQRTE
-228 TVNAEVAALD
+228 TANAEAAALD

-245 EGKVSENEYIKAKEN
+245 QGKTSEEEYIKAKES
-260 AEERYRQLMDEQTEL
+260 AEARYRQLMSEQTDL
-275 LEKEKKAREEAS
+275 LEKEKKAREAAY
-287 TFKVVDGN
+287 TFKIVDGN
-295 IIDNNNDL
+295 IINNNNDIT
-303 NAQAA
+303 ARAA

-313 RANKLKNEANEI
+313 RANRLKNEANEI

-341 KAEAEQKRETESTNK
+341 KAETEQKRETESTNK

-369 KLNEQLEQMEAHHA
+369 KLNEQLEQMQAHHA

-392 SMRKGENPFATIK
+392 TMRKGDNPFTTIK
-405 EYFAEGDAIKEKQQQ
+405 DYFAEGDAIKEKQQQ
-420 IAEVTAQLEKLR
+420 IADVTAQLEKLR

-441 STDMWSGMSKND
+441 STDMWNGMSKND

-466 ILKSEY
+466 ILKSKY
-472 SEIAQVYGKD
+472 SEIALVYGKD

-491 KQEDIT
+491 KQEEIT

-502 GKDKLREMGTSY
+502 GKEKLREMGTSY
-514 EDVAKAAKAAAK
+514 EDVAKAAKKAAK

-553 TKGLSLDGVLGMV
+553 TKGFSLDGILGMV

-609 LEDLRQQFVALE
+609 LEDLRLQFVALE
-621 YQSSH
+621 YEISH

-640 YFEGLRGNA
+640 YFEGLRGSA
-649 GAIAEVT
+649 GAISEVT

-667 TTSEKASDYQLKIAG
+667 TTSEKAADYQLRIAG

-690 AKSNSTIII
+690 AESNSTIII
-699 NASKQSTAKYEEMAQ
+699 NASKQSTAKYEEIAQ
-714 ALSSNANRAQNVGIS
+714 ALASYANRAQNAGASI
-729 FKELAAATAYGASTF
+729 KEFAAATAYGSSTF

-752 AYVMMMQSLS
+752 TYVMMLTRLAS
-762 RQSKNEFN
+762 QSKNEYN
-770 PAVVGATKALE
+770 PAVVGVTKALE
-781 NLYKSGKMNATL
+781 NLSKSNELNNTL
-793 TSLIHGRNASL
+793 TTLLGKRQASL

-817 MKEGLDD
+817 MKDGLDD

-834 AEGKVENKEKQLQNA
+834 AESKVENTEKRLQNA

-854 HEVNANLTPAYIGFI
+854 HEVNANLTPAYASFVEYCTYFVKTIGQVT
-869 NTCVDVV
+869 NTIK
-876 KGIGNISSTIKNSL
+876 KGIKPVVDYIASSI
-890 SSTLSFI
+890 
-897 NTIDNA
+897 A
-903 IKESTIYKLFGGN
+903 
-916 VNLSP
+916 
-921 KDAKKYEFTKGMNKY
+921 
-936 LDSLDENSWWDNHF
+936 SLDKKLGNSRFSALLGKGLKGISYLASPLVAMTTENMIND
-950 NKYGVSVKK
+950 KK
-959 NREERRRTVWA
+959 RTSR
-970 QIAYLYHDNLKQYG
+970 QEHLKQIYNEELKKAG
-984 AQSPGKAMLATL
+984 EQSPGKAYLKAAKRIANNGLMSKEDKKYLQSLMSDTRTLA
-996 NAYNHSS
+996 
-1003 QFDGNRNLYTGK
+1003 
-1015 QVRQM
+1015 
-1020 VAKMM
+1020 
-1025 NSTRVLNNARTTGE
+1025 NSKTTGQVL
-1039 ALSIGKQNAIKD
+1039 AIGEQNGVKD
-1051 KSGENKLKQLQEQQ
+1051 NGKENKLKQLQEQQ
-1065 RRFREEESEREAKEL
+1065 RKFREEEAEREAKEL

-1098 IVKMADVNEK
+1098 IAKMADANEK

-1123 IEEERKSLLQQNI
+1123 IEEERKALFQQNI

-1156 ASGLDKNVTL
+1156 ASGLDKNVKL
-1166 TAEQAQLI
+1166 TTEQVQLI
-1174 QTKLDTLNAEYENE
+1174 KTKLDTLNAEYENE
-1188 SKRRLQDEMQS
+1188 SKKRLQEELQS
-1199 LYDYLKEY
+1199 LYDYLKQY

-1221 DEKILKA
+1221 DEKIQKA
-1228 TSENQKKLLQKQKE
+1228 ANDNQKKLLQKQKE
-1242 SALSQA
+1242 SALSQV

-1256 IDWGATFEGVGN
+1256 IDWGATFQGVGN

-1282 AYMKTNEFKALGASD
+1282 KYMKTAEFKGLGASD
-1297 KKTYT
+1297 KKTYV

-1312 SGGTSPFNLSAWNT
+1312 SGGTSPFNLSAWNN
-1326 IAQQVTIYQN
+1326 IAQQVTTYQN

-1356 SAEEEMSTA
+1356 KAEQEMNKA
-1365 TTNKARLIAQIKV
+1365 TTDKARQIAQVKV
-1378 IVGKQAV
+1378 IVGRKAV
-1385 EQTGN
+1385 EMTGET
-1390 KQQNAQ
+1390 QQNAQ
-1396 EEVNQAQS
+1396 EEVNKAQS
-1404 NLTDSTN
+1404 DLADSTN
-1411 AAAEGMQKFQ
+1411 KAAEGMQNFQ
-1421 TVLSNITSGSLYGFA
+1421 NVLGNLTSGSLSGFA
-1436 NGVAALINSLTG
+1436 NAVATLINALTG
-1448 GTKNVGNAL
+1448 GSKNVGDAL
-1457 QELGGKIGGLI
+1457 QELFGDIGGLVS
-1468 GAILQIMDALGDAPV
+1468 AILQIMDALGDTPV

-1507 QWSVLK
+1507 GLSVLE

-1528 LFSGGALFGGNTKK
+1528 VFSGGALFGGNQKK
-1542 MESEIA
+1542 MEDEIA
-1548 KLSEANEIL
+1548 KLSEANEAL

-1562 GLKDTITDDNATNKQ
+1562 GLKDAISDNNATNKQ
-1577 SREAYQK
+1577 SREAYK
-1584 AIAAQKEYNENQ
+1584 NAVAAQKEYNENQ
-1596 RQSIKDRASEYSNSG
+1596 KNAIKKRASEYSNSG
-1611 HGFLGLGGRKS
+1611 HGFLGLEGRKS
-1622 FNANANK
+1622 FNHYVNSGFSENNFWNK
-1629 NRDAWL
+1629 IKTELGLPKSSVWD
-1635 EDFNR
+1635 DFNKVLATYGNQR
-1640 ALKSNGINKTLTGA
+1640 VYSA
-1654 QDVWE
+1654 QDVWN
-1659 LSPEEMKVLQ
+1659 LSPEMMKALK
-1669 DFSPKAWAAFFEKG
+1669 DYAPKAWAEFFDKG
-1683 SKGESNP
+1683 SKGEANP

-1698 SQAGSLDSLTDAL
+1698 SQAGALDSLTDAL

-1726 YASLLKDME
+1726 YSSLLKDLE

-1783 SGEDISKNEADAI
+1783 SGEDFSKAEADAI

-1802 LANDLLKA
+1802 LANDLLNERKK
-1810 RQELENLGLINP
+1810 LEDIGLIQP
-1822 TQSEQSATSKAI
+1822 TQSEQSATSSAI
-1834 EAITADQASSLIG
+1834 QAITADQASTLIG
-1847 ISYAIQ
+1847 IGYAMQIALEQ
-1853 SAVEMG
+1853 G
-1859 NETAKII
+1859 NETRKVIA
-1866 STDVVSIRAYTETIS
+1866 TDVGYIRLTAETLS
-1881 NNISEMRDIQYQGLQ
+1881 NNISEMRDIQYQGLHQ
-1896 HLEAI
+1896 LEAI

-1913 DINELK
+1913 DIHELK
-1919 KIAKNKW
+1919 RIAKNQW

>member
-1 MAADEILGI
+1 MAAADEILGI
-10 SGKMDISDI
+10 SGQMDISDI

-32 LGTKTDSLSARMAKA
+32 LGTKTDSLNARMTKA

-77 EKLTATPKKIQNVS
+77 EKLTATPKKIQDVS

-116 EWETVNKMLEN
+116 EWETVNKMLES
-127 QGKTVERLKTRYTT
+127 QGRTVERLKTQYTT
-141 LTDTFQDAQTA
+141 LTTSFSDAQAA
-152 ANVLNTALGTVNA
+152 ANVLNTAMDAINA
-165 ARSIA
+165 ARSIS
-170 NTATGVNAGLHVGVA
+170 NTATGLNAGLHVGVA
-185 AAVGTESVAHGANAE
+185 AAVGSESVAHGVNAE
-200 KIGAE
+200 KIGTE
-205 TQAVKDSTQAYQNA
+205 TQAVKDNTQAYQKA
-219 AEASQQRAE
+219 AEANQQRTE
-228 TVNAEVAALD
+228 TANAEAAALD
-238 KLTERVL
+238 KLTERIL
-245 EGKVSENEYIKAKEN
+245 QGKASENEYIRAKEN
-260 AEERYRQLMDEQTEL
+260 AQERYKQLMNEQTEL
-275 LEKEKKAREEAS
+275 LEKEKAAREEAN

-295 IIDNNNDL
+295 FVGNNNEI
-303 NAQAA
+303 NAHAA

-341 KAEAEQKRETESTNK
+341 KAEAEQRRETESTNK

-369 KLNEQLEQMEAHHA
+369 KLNEQLELMQAHHA
-383 NGWGGDFIT
+383 NGWGGDFFA
-392 SMRKGENPFATIK
+392 SMRKGDNPFATIK
-405 EYFAEGDAIKEKQQQ
+405 DYFAEGNAIKEKQQQ

-472 SEIAQVYGKD
+472 SEIAQIYGKD

-491 KQEDIT
+491 KQEEIT
-497 REIIQ
+497 REIVQ

-514 EDVAKAAKAAAK
+514 EDVSKAAKKAAE
-526 STGEIGDKAKEST
+526 STKEIGDKAKEST
-539 GKIKGIID
+539 NKIKGIID

-553 TKGLSLDGVLGMV
+553 TKGLSLDGILGMA
-566 FSPKGAALAGITAV
+566 FSSKGAALASITAI

-594 RVAMGPLKTYLDEGV
+594 RVAMMPLKTYLDEGT
-609 LEDLRQQFVALE
+609 LEELRQQFVALE

-649 GAIAEVT
+649 DAISEVT

-667 TTSEKASDYQLKIAG
+667 TTSEKAADYQLKIAG

-690 AKSNSTIII
+690 AQGNSTIII
-699 NASKQSTAKYEEMAQ
+699 NASKRSTATYEEMAQ
-714 ALSSNANRAQNVGIS
+714 ALASYANRAQNAGAS
-729 FKELAAATAYGASTF
+729 FKEFAAATAYGTSTF

-752 AYVMMMQSLS
+752 TYVMMLTRLS
-762 RQSKNEFN
+762 AQSKNEYN

-781 NLYKSGKMNATL
+781 NLSKSNELNNTL
-793 TSLIHGRNASL
+793 TSLLGKRYASL

-817 MKEGLDD
+817 MKDGLVD
-824 EASAAAAVAA
+824 EASAAATVAG
-834 AEGKVENKEKQLQNA
+834 AEGKVENVEKRLQNA

-854 HEVNANLTPAYIGFI
+854 HEVNTNLTPAYANFIRFCAYLIKEIGSVSTAIKNTI
-869 NTCVDVV
+869 NPVV
-876 KGIGNISSTIKNSL
+876 NSIGKAIDWLDKKLSGSTISKIL
-890 SSTLSFI
+890 STFGKSNPLTFSSVLA
-897 NTIDNA
+897 IDA
-903 IKESTIYKLFGGN
+903 F
-916 VNLSP
+916 
-921 KDAKKYEFTKGMNKY
+921 KGMK
-936 LDSLDENSWWDNHF
+936 SDE
-950 NKYGVSVKK
+950 KK
-959 NREERRRTVWA
+959 QQHE
-970 QIAYLYHDNLKQYG
+970 DKLKQIYEEELKKVG
-984 AQSPGKAMLATL
+984 NQSPGKAFLAAAKRISH
-996 NAYNHSS
+996 N
-1003 QFDGNRNLYTGK
+1003 GK
-1015 QVRQM
+1015 VSNED
-1020 VAKMM
+1020 KKYLKELM
-1025 NSTRVLNNARTTGE
+1025 NTTRTLNNAKTTGE
-1039 ALSIGKQNAIKD
+1039 GLSIGKDNIISN
-1051 KSGENKLKQLQEQQ
+1051 KSKLKQLQEQQ
-1065 RRFREEESEREAKEL
+1065 RKFREEEAEREAKEL

-1093 EQENG
+1093 EQENIIAKTHDG
-1098 IVKMADVNEK
+1098 NEK
-1108 ENAQRKLDYEKKKHE
+1108 ELKQRKLDFEKKKHQ
-1123 IEEERKSLLQQNI
+1123 IEEERKTLLQQNI

-1156 ASGLDKNVTL
+1156 ASRLDKNVKL
-1166 TAEQAQLI
+1166 TTEQAQLI
-1174 QTKLDTLNAEYENE
+1174 QTKLETLNAEYENE
-1188 SKRRLQDEMQS
+1188 SKKRLQEELQS
-1199 LYDYLKEY
+1199 LYDYLKQY

-1221 DEKILKA
+1221 DEKIQKA
-1228 TSENQKKLLQKQKE
+1228 ANDNQKKLLQKQKE
-1242 SALSQA
+1242 SALSQV

-1256 IDWGATFEGVGN
+1256 IDWGATFQGVGN

-1282 AYMKTNEFKALGASD
+1282 EYMKTAEFKGLDASD
-1297 KKTYT
+1297 KKTYV

-1312 SGGTSPFNLSAWNT
+1312 SGGTSPFNLSAWNN
-1326 IAQQVTIYQN
+1326 IAQQVTTYQN
-1336 SVKKLKEASE
+1336 SVKKLKDASE

-1356 SAEEEMSTA
+1356 NAEQEMKKA
-1365 TTNKARLIAQIKV
+1365 TTDKARQIAQVKV
-1378 IVGKQAV
+1378 IVGRKAV
-1385 EQTGN
+1385 KMTGET
-1390 KQQNAQ
+1390 QQKAQ
-1396 EEVNQAQS
+1396 EKVGQAQ
-1404 NLTDSTN
+1404 NDLADSTN
-1411 AAAEGMQKFQ
+1411 KAAEGMQNFQ
-1421 TVLSNITSGSLYGFA
+1421 TVLGNLTSGSLSGFA

-1468 GAILQIMDALGDAPV
+1468 GAILQIMDALGDTPV
-1483 QFIDNLLSKISK
+1483 QFIDNLLSKIA
-1495 TIEAVISNIPQI
+1495 TVIEAVISNIPQI
-1507 QWSVLK
+1507 QLSVLK
-1513 GVGNIVGSVVKGLGN
+1513 GVGNIVGSVIKGLGN
-1528 LFSGGALFGGNTKK
+1528 VFSGGALFGGNQKK
-1542 MESEIA
+1542 MEAEIA
-1548 KLSEANEIL
+1548 KLSEANETL

-1562 GLKDTITDDNATNKQ
+1562 GLKDAITDDDATKKQ

-1596 RQSIKDRASEYSNSG
+1596 RQAIKDRAKEYSNSG
-1611 HGFLGLGGRKS
+1611 HGFLGLGGKGS
-1622 FNANANK
+1622 FNAYANDNK
-1629 NRDAWL
+1629 SAWL
-1635 EDFNR
+1635 EAFNQTLR
-1640 ALKSNGINKTLTGA
+1640 ENGIDKTLTSA
-1654 QDVWE
+1654 QDVWS

-1669 DFSPKAWAAFFEKG
+1669 DFSPKAWAAFFNSG
-1683 SKGESNP
+1683 GQANP
-1690 KSLVEDYI
+1690 KSLVEEYI
-1698 SQAGSLDSLTDAL
+1698 SQAGALDSLTDAL

-1726 YASLLKDME
+1726 YASLLKDLE
-1735 SETTD
+1735 SETAD

-1758 TSPKVQER
+1758 TSPKVQAR

-1773 IADATDENSE
+1773 IADATDENSDK
-1783 SGEDISKNEADAI
+1783 GEDISKDEADAI
-1796 RKENES
+1796 RRGNES

-1810 RQELENLGLINP
+1810 RQELEDLGLIKP

-1834 EAITADQASSLIG
+1834 EAITADQASALIG
-1847 ISYAIQ
+1847 IGYAMQIALEQ
-1853 SAVEMG
+1853 G
-1859 NETAKII
+1859 NNTRNQISVDVSVMRNYAEATALN
-1866 STDVVSIRAYTETIS
+1866 V
-1881 NNISEMRDIQYQGLQ
+1881 SEMRDIQYEGLGQ
-1896 HLEAI
+1896 LQQI
-1901 NKNTY
+1901 VKNTAPIILIREDIASMY
-1906 NLFQIKD
+1906 KLMKD
-1913 DINELK
+1913 RY
-1919 KIAKNKW
+1919 

>member
-10 SGKMDISDI
+10 SGQMDVSDI
-19 QKSFDILLGDLDK
+19 QKSFDTLLGDLDK
-32 LGTKTDSLSARMAKA
+32 LGAKTDSLSARMSKA
-47 LNEIAQSSDTS
+47 LNEIAQSSDIN

-64 AFKELNAIIAEAQ
+64 AFKELNAIITEAQ

-91 LELANASKT
+91 LELSNAT
-100 LETLKEKL
+100 TTIETLKDKL
-108 SKATAGTS
+108 SKATAGTA
-116 EWETVNKMLEN
+116 EWETINKMLEN
-127 QGKTVERLKTRYTT
+127 QGKTVERLKTQYTT
-141 LTDTFQDAQTA
+141 LTDTFADAQTA
-152 ANVLNTALGTVNA
+152 ANVLNMAMDGINA
-165 ARSIA
+165 ARSIS

-185 AAVGTESVAHGANAE
+185 TAVGTESVAHGVNAE
-200 KIGAE
+200 KIGTE
-205 TQAVKDSTQAYQNA
+205 TQAVKDNTQAYQKA
-219 AEASQQRAE
+219 AEANQQRTE
-228 TVNAEVAALD
+228 TANAEAAALD

-245 EGKVSENEYIKAKEN
+245 QGKTSEEEYIKAKES
-260 AEERYRQLMDEQTEL
+260 AEARYRQLMSEQTDL
-275 LEKEKKAREEAS
+275 LEKEKKAREAAY
-287 TFKVVDGN
+287 TFKIVDGN
-295 IIDNNNDL
+295 IINNNNDIT
-303 NAQAA
+303 ARAA

-313 RANKLKNEANEI
+313 RANRLKNEANEI

-341 KAEAEQKRETESTNK
+341 KAETEQKRETESTNK

-369 KLNEQLEQMEAHHA
+369 KLNEQLEQMQAHHA

-392 SMRKGENPFATIK
+392 TMRKGDNPFTTIK
-405 EYFAEGDAIKEKQQQ
+405 DYFAEGDAIKEKQQQ
-420 IAEVTAQLEKLR
+420 IADVTAQLEKLR

-466 ILKSEY
+466 ILKSKY
-472 SEIAQVYGKD
+472 SEIALVYGKD

-491 KQEDIT
+491 KQEEIT

-502 GKDKLREMGTSY
+502 GKEKLREMGTSY
-514 EDVAKAAKAAAK
+514 EDVAKAAKKAAK

-553 TKGLSLDGVLGMV
+553 TKGFSLDGILGMV

-621 YQSSH
+621 YESSH

-640 YFEGLRGNA
+640 YFEGLRGSA
-649 GAIAEVT
+649 GAISEVT

-667 TTSEKASDYQLKIAG
+667 TTSEKAADYQLRIAG

-690 AKSNSTIII
+690 AESNSTIII
-699 NASKQSTAKYEEMAQ
+699 NASKQSTAKYEEIAQ
-714 ALSSNANRAQNVGIS
+714 ALASYANRAQNAGAS
-729 FKELAAATAYGASTF
+729 LKEFAAATAYGSSTF

-752 AYVMMMQSLS
+752 TYVMMLTRLAS
-762 RQSKNEFN
+762 QSKNEYN
-770 PAVVGATKALE
+770 PAVVGVTKALE
-781 NLYKSGKMNATL
+781 NLSKSNELNNTL
-793 TSLIHGRNASL
+793 TTLLGKRQASL

-817 MKEGLDD
+817 MKDGLDD

-834 AEGKVENKEKQLQNA
+834 AESKVENTEKRLQNA

-854 HEVNANLTPAYIGFI
+854 HEVNANLTPAYASFVEYCTYFVKTIGQV
-869 NTCVDVV
+869 T
-876 KGIGNISSTIKNSL
+876 
-890 SSTLSFI
+890 
-897 NTIDNA
+897 NA
-903 IKESTIYKLFGGN
+903 IK
-916 VNLSP
+916 
-921 KDAKKYEFTKGMNKY
+921 KGIKPVVDY
-936 LDSLDENSWWDNHF
+936 IASSIASLDKKLGNSRFSALLGKGLKGINYLASPLVAMTTENMIND
-950 NKYGVSVKK
+950 KK
-959 NREERRRTVWA
+959 RTSR
-970 QIAYLYHDNLKQYG
+970 QEHLKQIYNEELKKAG
-984 AQSPGKAMLATL
+984 EQSPGKAYLKAAKRIANNGLMSKEDKKYLQSLMSDTRTLA
-996 NAYNHSS
+996 
-1003 QFDGNRNLYTGK
+1003 
-1015 QVRQM
+1015 
-1020 VAKMM
+1020 
-1025 NSTRVLNNARTTGE
+1025 NSKTTGQVL
-1039 ALSIGKQNAIKD
+1039 AIGEQNGVKD
-1051 KSGENKLKQLQEQQ
+1051 NGKENKLKQLQEQQ
-1065 RRFREEESEREAKEL
+1065 RKFREEEAEREAKEL

-1098 IVKMADVNEK
+1098 IAKMADANEK

-1123 IEEERKSLLQQNI
+1123 IEEERKALFQQNI

-1156 ASGLDKNVTL
+1156 ASGLDKNVKL
-1166 TAEQAQLI
+1166 TTEQVQLI
-1174 QTKLDTLNAEYENE
+1174 KTKLDTLNAEYENE
-1188 SKRRLQDEMQS
+1188 SKKRLQEELQS
-1199 LYDYLKEY
+1199 LYDYLKQY

-1221 DEKILKA
+1221 DEKIQKA
-1228 TSENQKKLLQKQKE
+1228 ANDNQKKLLQKQKE
-1242 SALSQA
+1242 SALSQV

-1256 IDWGATFEGVGN
+1256 IDWGATFQGVGN

-1282 AYMKTNEFKALGASD
+1282 KYMKTAEFKGLGASD
-1297 KKTYT
+1297 KKTYV

-1312 SGGTSPFNLSAWNT
+1312 SGGTSPFNLSAWNN
-1326 IAQQVTIYQN
+1326 IAQQVTTYQN

-1356 SAEEEMSTA
+1356 KAEQEMNKA
-1365 TTNKARLIAQIKV
+1365 TTDKARQIAQVKV
-1378 IVGKQAV
+1378 IVGRKAV
-1385 EQTGN
+1385 EMTGET
-1390 KQQNAQ
+1390 QQNAQ
-1396 EEVNQAQS
+1396 EEVNKAQS
-1404 NLTDSTN
+1404 DLADSTN
-1411 AAAEGMQKFQ
+1411 KAAEGMQNFQ
-1421 TVLSNITSGSLYGFA
+1421 NVLGNLTSGSLSGFA
-1436 NGVAALINSLTG
+1436 NAVATLINALTG
-1448 GTKNVGNAL
+1448 GSKNVGDAL
-1457 QELGGKIGGLI
+1457 QELFGDIGGLVS
-1468 GAILQIMDALGDAPV
+1468 AILQIMDALGDTPV

-1507 QWSVLK
+1507 GLSVLE

-1528 LFSGGALFGGNTKK
+1528 VFSGGALFGGNQKK
-1542 MESEIA
+1542 MEDEIA
-1548 KLSEANEIL
+1548 KLSEANEAL

-1562 GLKDTITDDNATNKQ
+1562 GLKDAISDNNATNKQ
-1577 SREAYQK
+1577 SREAYK
-1584 AIAAQKEYNENQ
+1584 NAVAAQKEYNENQ
-1596 RQSIKDRASEYSNSG
+1596 KNAIKKRASEYSNSG
-1611 HGFLGLGGRKS
+1611 HGFLGLEGRKS
-1622 FNANANK
+1622 FNHYVNSGFYENNFWNK
-1629 NRDAWL
+1629 IKTELGLPKSSVWD
-1635 EDFNR
+1635 DFNKVLATYGNQR
-1640 ALKSNGINKTLTGA
+1640 VYSA
-1654 QDVWE
+1654 QDVWN
-1659 LSPEEMKVLQ
+1659 LSPEMMKALR
-1669 DFSPKAWAAFFEKG
+1669 DYAPKAWAEFFDKG
-1683 SKGESNP
+1683 SKGEANP

-1698 SQAGSLDSLTDAL
+1698 SQAGALDSLTDAL

-1726 YASLLKDME
+1726 YSSLLKDLE

-1783 SGEDISKNEADAI
+1783 SGEDFSKAEADAI

-1802 LANDLLKA
+1802 LANDLLNERKK
-1810 RQELENLGLINP
+1810 LEDIGLIQP
-1822 TQSEQSATSKAI
+1822 TQSEQSATSSAI
-1834 EAITADQASSLIG
+1834 QAITADQASTLIG
-1847 ISYAIQ
+1847 IGYAMQIALEQ
-1853 SAVEMG
+1853 G
-1859 NETAKII
+1859 NETRKVIA
-1866 STDVVSIRAYTETIS
+1866 TDVGYIRLTAETLS
-1881 NNISEMRDIQYQGLQ
+1881 NNISEMRDIQYQGLHQ
-1896 HLEAI
+1896 LEAI

-1913 DINELK
+1913 DIHELK
-1919 KIAKNKW
+1919 RIAKNQW

>member
-10 SGKMDISDI
+10 SGQMDISDI
-19 QKSFDILLGDLDK
+19 QQSFDKLINDLNLLGV
-32 LGTKTDSLSARMAKA
+32 KTDEVSSKMTKA
-47 LNEIAQSSDTS
+47 LNEIAQSSASDSEKTKQSVQTLKQGIDEINKSLADTPEALKKLAS
-58 SKSTQQ
+58 EAQTAEATIDKLKKRLSETTEGSQKWNEINEQLKSQQSLVEKLNDEYLSMLGTFGSTQQ
-64 AFKELNAIIAEAQ
+64 YVGTLNAAIDALNAGRYIS
-77 EKLTATPKKIQNVS
+77 TAATG
-91 LELANASKT
+91 ANAT
-100 LETLKEKL
+100 VH
-108 SKATAGTS
+108 AG
-116 EWETVNKMLEN
+116 
-127 QGKTVERLKTRYTT
+127 
-141 LTDTFQDAQTA
+141 A
-152 ANVLNTALGTVNA
+152 
-165 ARSIA
+165 
-170 NTATGVNAGLHVGVA
+170 A

-200 KIGAE
+200 KIGEE
-205 TQAVKDSTQAYQNA
+205 TQAVKDSTQAYQKA

-228 TVNAEVAALD
+228 TANAEAAALD

-245 EGKVSENEYIKAKEN
+245 QGKISENEYIKAKES
-260 AEERYRQLMDEQTEL
+260 AEERYRQLMDEQTNL

-295 IIDNNNDL
+295 IVDSNNAL

-405 EYFAEGDAIKEKQQQ
+405 EYFAESDAIKEKQQQ
-420 IAEVTAQLEKLR
+420 IAEVTAELGKLR
-432 TATEETKTA
+432 TASEEVKT
-441 STDMWSGMSKND
+441 STADIWSGMSKED
-453 IATVIQE
+453 IHTIIQE

-472 SEIAQVYGKD
+472 SEIVQTYGKN
-482 SDKAKENKQ
+482 SDKAEENKR
-491 KQEDIT
+491 KQEEIT

-514 EDVAKAAKAAAK
+514 EDVAKTAKKTAENTKKIGENAQK
-526 STGEIGDKAKEST
+526 SEKDITGLFGKAQGVFSNLSN
-539 GKIKGIID
+539 GNF
-547 KLKSFL
+547 S
-553 TKGLSLDGVLGMV
+553 GLLGMV
-566 FSPKGAALAGITAV
+566 GKAGIYGAV
-580 AGGMKWLSQQAESL
+580 AVAIGKSVQWLSQQAESL
-594 RVAMGPLKTYLDEGV
+594 RVAMAPLKTYLDDGT
-609 LEDLRQQFVALE
+609 LEELRRQFVEIE
-621 YQSSH
+621 YSSSH

-640 YFEGLRGNA
+640 YFEGLRDNA
-649 GAIAEVT
+649 HAIAEVT
-656 KSSND
+656 KNSND
-661 FATVLG
+661 LATVLG
-667 TTSEKASDYQLKIAG
+667 TTSDKAAEYQLKIAG
-682 AYHQTALE
+682 AYHQSALE
-690 AKSNSTIII
+690 ATHNNAIII
-699 NASKQSTAKYEEMAQ
+699 NASKQSTATYEEMAQ
-714 ALSSNANRAQNVGIS
+714 TLASTANRAQNAGIS
-729 FKELAAATAYGASTF
+729 LKELAAAAAYGKRTF
-744 GSASEAAS
+744 GSANEAAS
-752 AYVMMMQSLS
+752 SYVMMMTRLS
-762 RQSKNEFN
+762 TQAKNEYN
-770 PAVVGATKALE
+770 PAVVGATKALS
-781 NLYKSGKMNATL
+781 NLAKSQELNDTL
-793 TSLIHGRNASL
+793 TSLLGKRQASL

-811 AAAIAK
+811 AAAITK
-817 MKEGLDD
+817 MRDGLDN
-824 EASAAAAVAA
+824 EASAAATVAA
-834 AEGKVENKEKQLQNA
+834 AEGKMVNVEKRLQNA

-854 HEVNANLTPAYIGFI
+854 HEVNANLTPAYASFVEYCTYFVKTIGQV
-869 NTCVDVV
+869 T
-876 KGIGNISSTIKNSL
+876 
-890 SSTLSFI
+890 
-897 NTIDNA
+897 NA
-903 IKESTIYKLFGGN
+903 IK
-916 VNLSP
+916 
-921 KDAKKYEFTKGMNKY
+921 KGIKPVVDY
-936 LDSLDENSWWDNHF
+936 IASSIASLDQKLGNSRFSALLVKGLKGLSYIVSPSYITSTLNALTIENMVND
-950 NKYGVSVKK
+950 K
-959 NREERRRTVWA
+959 RRTSR
-970 QIAYLYHDNLKQYG
+970 QEHLKQIYNEELEKAG
-984 AQSPGKAMLATL
+984 EQSPGKAYLKAAKRIANNGKISKEDKKYLQSLMSDTRTLA
-996 NAYNHSS
+996 
-1003 QFDGNRNLYTGK
+1003 
-1015 QVRQM
+1015 
-1020 VAKMM
+1020 
-1025 NSTRVLNNARTTGE
+1025 NSKPTDQGLA
-1039 ALSIGKQNAIKD
+1039 IGKQNAITD
-1051 KSGENKLKQLQEQQ
+1051 KSGQNKLKQLQEQQ
-1065 RRFREEESEREAKEL
+1065 RKFREAEAEREAKEL

-1098 IVKMADVNEK
+1098 IAKMADANEK

-1123 IEEERKSLLQQNI
+1123 IEVERKSLLQQNI

-1188 SKRRLQDEMQS
+1188 SKRRLQDELQS

-1365 TTNKARLIAQIKV
+1365 TTDKARLIAQVKV
-1378 IVGKQAV
+1378 IVGKKAV
-1385 EQTGN
+1385 ELTG
-1390 KQQNAQ
+1390 KTQQNAQ

-1411 AAAEGMQKFQ
+1411 AAAEGMQNFQ
-1421 TVLSNITSGSLYGFA
+1421 TVLGNLTSGSLSGFA
-1436 NGVAALINSLTG
+1436 NAVATLINALTG
-1448 GTKNVGNAL
+1448 GTKNVDNAL
-1457 QELGGKIGGLI
+1457 QELFGDIGGLI
-1468 GAILQIMDALGDAPV
+1468 GAILQIMDALGDEPV
-1483 QFIDNLLSKISK
+1483 KFIDDLFSKISK

-1507 QWSVLK
+1507 QLSVLN
-1513 GVGNIVGSVVKGLGN
+1513 GVGNIVGSVIKGLGN

-1596 RQSIKDRASEYSNSG
+1596 RQAIKNRASEYSNSG
-1611 HGFLGLGGRKS
+1611 HGFLGLSGRKS
-1622 FNANANK
+1622 FNASANK
-1629 NRDAWL
+1629 NKDAWL

-1640 ALKSNGINKTLTGA
+1640 ALKSNGINKTLEGA
-1654 QDVWE
+1654 QDVWK

-1698 SQAGSLDSLTDAL
+1698 SQAGALDSLTDAL

-1783 SGEDISKNEADAI
+1783 SGEDISKDEADAI

-1802 LANDLLKA
+1802 LANDLLNERKK
-1810 RQELENLGLINP
+1810 LEDVGLIQP

-1853 SAVEMG
+1853 SAVELG
-1859 NETAKII
+1859 NETRKLI
-1866 STDVVSIRAYTETIS
+1866 STDVGSIRLYAETIS
-1881 NNISEMRDIQYQGLQ
+1881 YNISEMRDMQQQGLL
-1896 HLEAI
+1896 HLENI
-1901 NKNTY
+1901 SKNTY

-1919 KIAKNKW
+1919 RIAKNKW

>member
-10 SGKMDISDI
+10 SGQIDISDI
-19 QKSFDILLGDLDK
+19 QKSFDTLLGDLDK
-32 LGTKTDSLSARMAKA
+32 LGAKTDSLSARMSKA
-47 LNEIAQSSDTS
+47 LNEIAQSSDTN

-64 AFKELNAIIAEAQ
+64 AFKELNAIITEAQ

-91 LELANASKT
+91 LELSNAT
-100 LETLKEKL
+100 TTIETLKEKL
-108 SKATAGTS
+108 SKVTAGTA
-116 EWETVNKMLEN
+116 EWETINKMLEN
-127 QGKTVERLKTRYTT
+127 QGKTVERLKTQYTT
-141 LTDTFQDAQTA
+141 LTDTFADAQTA
-152 ANVLNTALGTVNA
+152 AYVLNTVMDGINA
-165 ARSIA
+165 ARSIS

-185 AAVGTESVAHGANAE
+185 TAVGTESVAHGVNAE
-200 KIGAE
+200 KIGTE
-205 TQAVKDSTQAYQNA
+205 TQAVKDNTQAYQKA
-219 AEASQQRAE
+219 AEANQQRTE
-228 TVNAEVAALD
+228 TANAEAAALD

-245 EGKVSENEYIKAKEN
+245 QGKTSEEEYIKAKES
-260 AEERYRQLMDEQTEL
+260 AEARYRQLMSEQTDL
-275 LEKEKKAREEAS
+275 LEKEKKAREAAY
-287 TFKVVDGN
+287 TFKIVDGN
-295 IIDNNNDL
+295 IINNNNDIT
-303 NAQAA
+303 ARAA

-313 RANKLKNEANEI
+313 RANRLKNEANEI

-369 KLNEQLEQMEAHHA
+369 KLNEQLEQMQAHHA

-392 SMRKGENPFATIK
+392 TMRKGDNPFTTIK
-405 EYFAEGDAIKEKQQQ
+405 DYFAEGDAIKEKQQQ
-420 IAEVTAQLEKLR
+420 IADVTAQLEKLR

-460 DINQLK
+460 NINQLK
-466 ILKSEY
+466 ILKSDY

-491 KQEDIT
+491 KQEEIT

-502 GKDKLREMGTSY
+502 GKEKLREMGTSY
-514 EDVAKAAKAAAK
+514 KDVAKEAKK
-526 STGEIGDKAKEST
+526 TSKETKKIGKEAEEST

-553 TKGLSLDGVLGMV
+553 TKGLSLDGILGMV

-621 YQSSH
+621 YESSH

-640 YFEGLRGNA
+640 YFEGLRGSA
-649 GAIAEVT
+649 GAISEVT

-667 TTSEKASDYQLKIAG
+667 TTSEKAADYQLRIAG

-690 AKSNSTIII
+690 AESNSTIII
-699 NASKQSTAKYEEMAQ
+699 NASKQSTAKYEEIAQ
-714 ALSSNANRAQNVGIS
+714 ALASYANRAQNAGAS
-729 FKELAAATAYGASTF
+729 LKEFAAATAYGSSTF

-752 AYVMMMQSLS
+752 TYVMMLTRLAS
-762 RQSKNEFN
+762 QSKNEYN
-770 PAVVGATKALE
+770 PAVVGVTKALE
-781 NLYKSGKMNATL
+781 NLSKSNELNNTL
-793 TSLIHGRNASL
+793 TTLLGKRQASL

-817 MKEGLDD
+817 MKDGLDD

-834 AEGKVENKEKQLQNA
+834 AESKVENTEKRLQNA

-854 HEVNANLTPAYIGFI
+854 HEVNANLTPAYASFVEYCTYFVKTIGQV
-869 NTCVDVV
+869 T
-876 KGIGNISSTIKNSL
+876 
-890 SSTLSFI
+890 
-897 NTIDNA
+897 NA
-903 IKESTIYKLFGGN
+903 IK
-916 VNLSP
+916 
-921 KDAKKYEFTKGMNKY
+921 KGIKPVVDY
-936 LDSLDENSWWDNHF
+936 IASSIASLDKKLGNSRFSALLGKGFKGISYLASPLVAMTTENMIND
-950 NKYGVSVKK
+950 KK
-959 NREERRRTVWA
+959 RTSR
-970 QIAYLYHDNLKQYG
+970 QEHLKQIYNEELKKAG
-984 AQSPGKAMLATL
+984 EQSPGKAYLKAAKRIANNGLMSKEDKKYLQSLMSDTRTLA
-996 NAYNHSS
+996 
-1003 QFDGNRNLYTGK
+1003 
-1015 QVRQM
+1015 
-1020 VAKMM
+1020 
-1025 NSTRVLNNARTTGE
+1025 NSKTTGQVL
-1039 ALSIGKQNAIKD
+1039 AIGEQNGVKD
-1051 KSGENKLKQLQEQQ
+1051 NGKENKLKQLQEQQ
-1065 RRFREEESEREAKEL
+1065 RKFREEEAEREAKEL

-1098 IVKMADVNEK
+1098 IAKMADANEK

-1123 IEEERKSLLQQNI
+1123 IEEERKALLQQNI

-1156 ASGLDKNVTL
+1156 ASGLDKNVKL
-1166 TAEQAQLI
+1166 TTEQVQLI
-1174 QTKLDTLNAEYENE
+1174 KTKLDTLNAEYENE
-1188 SKRRLQDEMQS
+1188 SKKRLQEELQS
-1199 LYDYLKEY
+1199 LYDYLKQY

-1221 DEKILKA
+1221 DEKIQKA
-1228 TSENQKKLLQKQKE
+1228 ANDNQKKLLQKQKE
-1242 SALSQA
+1242 SALSQV

-1256 IDWGATFEGVGN
+1256 IDWGATFQGVGN

-1282 AYMKTNEFKALGASD
+1282 KYMKTAEFKGLGASD
-1297 KKTYT
+1297 KKTYV

-1312 SGGTSPFNLSAWNT
+1312 SGGTSPFNLSAWNN
-1326 IAQQVTIYQN
+1326 IAQQVTTYQN

-1356 SAEEEMSTA
+1356 KAEQEMNKA
-1365 TTNKARLIAQIKV
+1365 TTDKARQIAQVKV
-1378 IVGKQAV
+1378 IVGKKAV
-1385 EQTGN
+1385 EMTGN
-1390 KQQNAQ
+1390 IQQNAQ
-1396 EEVNQAQS
+1396 EEVNKAQS
-1404 NLTDSTN
+1404 DLADSTN
-1411 AAAEGMQKFQ
+1411 KAAEGMQNFQ
-1421 TVLSNITSGSLYGFA
+1421 TVLGNLTSGSLSGFA
-1436 NGVAALINSLTG
+1436 NAVATLINALTG
-1448 GTKNVGNAL
+1448 GSKNVGDAL
-1457 QELGGKIGGLI
+1457 QELFGDIGGLVS
-1468 GAILQIMDALGDAPV
+1468 AILQIMDALGDTPV

-1507 QWSVLK
+1507 GLSVLE

-1528 LFSGGALFGGNTKK
+1528 VFSGGALFGGNQKK
-1542 MESEIA
+1542 MEDEIA
-1548 KLSEANEIL
+1548 KLSEANEAL

-1562 GLKDTITDDNATNKQ
+1562 GLKDAISDNNATNKQ
-1577 SREAYQK
+1577 SREAYK
-1584 AIAAQKEYNENQ
+1584 NAVAAQKEYNENQ
-1596 RQSIKDRASEYSNSG
+1596 KNAIKKRASEYSNSG
-1611 HGFLGLGGRKS
+1611 HGFLGLEGRKS
-1622 FNANANK
+1622 FNHYVNSGFSENNFWNK
-1629 NRDAWL
+1629 IKAELGLPKSSVWD
-1635 EDFNR
+1635 DFNKVLATYGNQR
-1640 ALKSNGINKTLTGA
+1640 VYSA
-1654 QDVWE
+1654 QDVWN
-1659 LSPEEMKVLQ
+1659 LSPEMMKALR
-1669 DFSPKAWAAFFEKG
+1669 DYAPKAWAEFFDKG
-1683 SKGESNP
+1683 SKGEANP

-1698 SQAGSLDSLTDAL
+1698 SQAGALDSLTDAL

-1726 YASLLKDME
+1726 YSSLLKDLE

-1783 SGEDISKNEADAI
+1783 SGEDFSKAEADAI

-1802 LANDLLKA
+1802 LANDLLNERKK
-1810 RQELENLGLINP
+1810 LEDIGLIQP
-1822 TQSEQSATSKAI
+1822 TQSEQSATSSAI
-1834 EAITADQASSLIG
+1834 QAITADQASTLIG
-1847 ISYAIQ
+1847 IGYAMQIAMEQ
-1853 SAVEMG
+1853 G
-1859 NETAKII
+1859 NETRKVI
-1866 STDVVSIRAYTETIS
+1866 STDVGFIRLTTETLS

-1896 HLEAI
+1896 QLEAI

-1913 DINELK
+1913 DIHELK
-1919 KIAKNKW
+1919 RIAKNQW

>member
-10 SGKMDISDI
+10 SGQLDISDI
-19 QKSFDILLGDLDK
+19 QQSFDKLINDLNLLGV
-32 LGTKTDSLSARMAKA
+32 KTDEVSSKMTKA
-47 LNEIAQSSDTS
+47 LNDIAQSSASDSEKTKQSVQTLKQGIEEINKSLADTPES
-58 SKSTQQ
+58 LKKLASEAQTAEATIDKLKKRLSETTEGSQKWNEINEQLKSQQSLVEKLNDEYLSMLGTFGSTQQ
-64 AFKELNAIIAEAQ
+64 YVGTLNAAIDALNAGRSIS
-77 EKLTATPKKIQNVS
+77 TAATG
-91 LELANASKT
+91 ANAT
-100 LETLKEKL
+100 VH
-108 SKATAGTS
+108 AG
-116 EWETVNKMLEN
+116 
-127 QGKTVERLKTRYTT
+127 
-141 LTDTFQDAQTA
+141 A
-152 ANVLNTALGTVNA
+152 
-165 ARSIA
+165 
-170 NTATGVNAGLHVGVA
+170 A

-200 KIGAE
+200 KIGEE
-205 TQAVKDSTQAYQNA
+205 TQAVKDSTQAYQKA

-228 TVNAEVAALD
+228 TANAEAAALD

-245 EGKVSENEYIKAKEN
+245 QGKISENEYIKAKES
-260 AEERYRQLMDEQTEL
+260 AEERYRQLMDEQTNL

-295 IIDNNNDL
+295 IVDNNNAL

-383 NGWGGDFIT
+383 NGWGGDFIS

-420 IAEVTAQLEKLR
+420 IAEVTAELGRLR
-432 TATEETKTA
+432 TASEEVKA
-441 STDMWSGMSKND
+441 STADIWSGMSKED
-453 IATVIQE
+453 IHTIIQE

-472 SEIAQVYGKD
+472 SEIVQTYGKN
-482 SDKAKENKQ
+482 SDKAEENKR
-491 KQEDIT
+491 KQGEIT
-497 REIIQ
+497 QEIIQ
-502 GKDKLREMGTSY
+502 GKEKLREMGTSY
-514 EDVAKAAKAAAK
+514 EDVSKTAKKTAENTKKIGENAQKSGKNITGLFGKAQGVF
-526 STGEIGDKAKEST
+526 SNLSNGNFS
-539 GKIKGIID
+539 
-547 KLKSFL
+547 
-553 TKGLSLDGVLGMV
+553 GLLGMV
-566 FSPKGAALAGITAV
+566 GKAGIYGAV
-580 AGGMKWLSQQAESL
+580 AVAIGKSVQWLSQQAESL
-594 RVAMGPLKTYLDEGV
+594 RVAMAPLKTYLDEGT
-609 LEDLRQQFVALE
+609 LEELRRQFVEIE
-621 YQSSH
+621 YSSSH

-640 YFEGLRGNA
+640 YFEGLRDNA
-649 GAIAEVT
+649 HAIAEVT
-656 KSSND
+656 KNSND
-661 FATVLG
+661 LATVLG
-667 TTSEKASDYQLKIAG
+667 TTSDKAAEYQLKIAG
-682 AYHQTALE
+682 AYHQSALE
-690 AKSNSTIII
+690 ATHNNAIII
-699 NASKQSTAKYEEMAQ
+699 NASKQSTATYEEMAQ
-714 ALSSNANRAQNVGIS
+714 TLASTANRAQNAGIS
-729 FKELAAATAYGASTF
+729 LKELAAAAAYGKRTF
-744 GSASEAAS
+744 GSANEAAS
-752 AYVMMMQSLS
+752 SYVMMMTRLS
-762 RQSKNEFN
+762 AQAKNEYN
-770 PAVVGATKALE
+770 PAVVGATRALT
-781 NLYKSGKMNATL
+781 NLSKSQELNDTL
-793 TSLIHGRNASL
+793 TSLLGKRQASL

-811 AAAIAK
+811 AAAITK
-817 MKEGLDD
+817 MRDGLDN
-824 EASAAAAVAA
+824 EASAAATVAA
-834 AEGKVENKEKQLQNA
+834 AEGKIVNVEKRLQNA

-854 HEVNANLTPAYIGFI
+854 HEVNANLTPAYASFVEYCTYFVKTIGQV
-869 NTCVDVV
+869 T
-876 KGIGNISSTIKNSL
+876 
-890 SSTLSFI
+890 
-897 NTIDNA
+897 NA
-903 IKESTIYKLFGGN
+903 IK
-916 VNLSP
+916 
-921 KDAKKYEFTKGMNKY
+921 KGIKPVVDY
-936 LDSLDENSWWDNHF
+936 IASSIASLD
-950 NKYGVSVKK
+950 KK
-959 NREERRRTVWA
+959 LGKSRFSA
-970 QIAYLYHDNLKQYG
+970 LLGKGLKGIAYFANPLVAMTTENMMNDKKRTSRQEHLKQIYNEELKKAG
-984 AQSPGKAMLATL
+984 EQSPGKAYLKAAKRIANNGLMSKEDKKYLQSLMSDTRTLA
-996 NAYNHSS
+996 
-1003 QFDGNRNLYTGK
+1003 
-1015 QVRQM
+1015 
-1020 VAKMM
+1020 
-1025 NSTRVLNNARTTGE
+1025 NSKPTDQGLAIGE
-1039 ALSIGKQNAIKD
+1039 QNAIKD
-1051 KSGENKLKQLQEQQ
+1051 KSGQNKLKQLQEQQ
-1065 RRFREEESEREAKEL
+1065 RKFREEEAEREAKEL

-1098 IVKMADVNEK
+1098 IAKMADANEK

-1188 SKRRLQDEMQS
+1188 SKRRLQDELQS

-1282 AYMKTNEFKALGASD
+1282 AYMKTNEFKGLGASD

-1326 IAQQVTIYQN
+1326 IAQQVTVYQN

-1365 TTNKARLIAQIKV
+1365 TTDKARQIAQVKV
-1378 IVGKQAV
+1378 IVSKKAV
-1385 EQTGN
+1385 ELTGN
-1390 KQQNAQ
+1390 TQQKAQ
-1396 EEVNQAQS
+1396 EDVDEAQN
-1404 NLTDSTN
+1404 NLADSTN
-1411 AAAEGMQKFQ
+1411 KAAEGMQNFQ

-1436 NGVAALINSLTG
+1436 NGVAALVNSLTG
-1448 GTKNVGNAL
+1448 DAKNVGNAL

-1468 GAILQIMDALGDAPV
+1468 GAILQIMDAMGDEPV
-1483 QFIDNLLSKISK
+1483 KFLDDLFSKISK

-1507 QWSVLK
+1507 QLSVLN
-1513 GVGNIVGSVVKGLGN
+1513 GVGNIVSGVIKGLGN

-1562 GLKDTITDDNATNKQ
+1562 GLKDTINDDNATNKQ

-1596 RQSIKDRASEYSNSG
+1596 RQAIKNRASEYSNSG
-1611 HGFLGLGGRKS
+1611 HGFLGLGGRHS
-1622 FNANANK
+1622 FNASANNNK
-1629 NRDAWL
+1629 DAWL
-1635 EDFNR
+1635 EGFNR
-1640 ALKSNGINKTLTGA
+1640 ALKSNGINKTLESA
-1654 QDVWE
+1654 QDVWK

-1698 SQAGSLDSLTDAL
+1698 SQAGALDSLTDAL

-1783 SGEDISKNEADAI
+1783 SGEDISKDEADAI
-1796 RKENES
+1796 RRENES
-1802 LANDLLKA
+1802 LANDLLNERKKLVDA
-1810 RQELENLGLINP
+1810 GLIQP

-1834 EAITADQASSLIG
+1834 QAITADQASSLVGIG
-1847 ISYAIQ
+1847 YAIQ
-1853 SAVEMG
+1853 SAVELG
-1859 NETAKII
+1859 NATRTQISVDISVMRNYAETVA
-1866 STDVVSIRAYTETIS
+1866 A
-1881 NNISEMRDIQYQGLQ
+1881 NMSEMRDIQHEGLGQ
-1896 HLEAI
+1896 LQQI
-1901 NKNTY
+1901 VKNTAPIILIREDIASMY
-1906 NLFQIKD
+1906 KIMKD
-1913 DINELK
+1913 RY
-1919 KIAKNKW
+1919 

>member
-10 SGKMDISDI
+10 SGQMDVSDI
-19 QKSFDILLGDLDK
+19 QKSFDTLLDDLDK
-32 LGTKTDSLSARMAKA
+32 LGAKTDKLSARMSKA
-47 LNEIAQSSDTS
+47 LNEIAQSSDIN

-64 AFKELNAIIAEAQ
+64 AFKELNAIITEAQ

-91 LELANASKT
+91 LELSNATKT
-100 LETLKEKL
+100 LETLKDKF
-108 SKATAGTS
+108 SKATAGTA

-127 QGKTVERLKTRYTT
+127 QGKTVERLKTQYTT
-141 LTDTFQDAQTA
+141 LTDTFADAQTA
-152 ANVLNTALGTVNA
+152 AYMLNTAMDAINA
-165 ARSIA
+165 ARSIS
-170 NTATGVNAGLHVGVA
+170 NTATGANAGLHVGVA
-185 AAVGTESVAHGANAE
+185 AAVGTESVAHGVNAE
-200 KIGAE
+200 KIGTE
-205 TQAVKDSTQAYQNA
+205 TQAVKDNTQAYQKA
-219 AEASQQRAE
+219 AEANQQRTE
-228 TVNAEVAALD
+228 TANAEAAALD

-245 EGKVSENEYIKAKEN
+245 QGKTSEEEYIKAKES
-260 AEERYRQLMDEQTEL
+260 AEARYRQLMSEQTDL
-275 LEKEKKAREEAS
+275 LEKEKKAREAAY
-287 TFKVVDGN
+287 TFKIVDGN
-295 IIDNNNDL
+295 IINNNNDIT
-303 NAQAA
+303 ARAA

-313 RANKLKNEANEI
+313 RANRLKNEANEI

-369 KLNEQLEQMEAHHA
+369 KLNEQLEQMQAHHA

-392 SMRKGENPFATIK
+392 TMRKGDNPFTTIK
-405 EYFAEGDAIKEKQQQ
+405 DYFAEGDAIKEKQQQ
-420 IAEVTAQLEKLR
+420 IADVTAQLEKLR

-466 ILKSEY
+466 ILKSKY
-472 SEIAQVYGKD
+472 SEIALVYGKD

-491 KQEDIT
+491 KQEEIT

-502 GKDKLREMGTSY
+502 GKEKLREMGTSY
-514 EDVAKAAKAAAK
+514 EDVAKAAKKAAK

-553 TKGLSLDGVLGMV
+553 TKGFSLDGILGMV

-621 YQSSH
+621 YESSH

-640 YFEGLRGNA
+640 YFEGLRGSA
-649 GAIAEVT
+649 GAISEVT

-667 TTSEKASDYQLKIAG
+667 TTSEKAADYQLRIAG

-690 AKSNSTIII
+690 AESNSTIII
-699 NASKQSTAKYEEMAQ
+699 NASKQSTAKYEEIAQ
-714 ALSSNANRAQNVGIS
+714 ALASYANRAQNAGAS
-729 FKELAAATAYGASTF
+729 LKEFAAATAYGSSTF

-752 AYVMMMQSLS
+752 TYVMMLTRLAS
-762 RQSKNEFN
+762 QSKNEYN
-770 PAVVGATKALE
+770 PAVVGVTKALE
-781 NLYKSGKMNATL
+781 NLSKSNELNNTL
-793 TSLIHGRNASL
+793 TTLLGKRQASL

-817 MKEGLDD
+817 MKDGLDD

-834 AEGKVENKEKQLQNA
+834 AESKVENTEKRLQNA

-854 HEVNANLTPAYIGFI
+854 HEVNANLTPAYASFVEYCTYFVKTIGQV
-869 NTCVDVV
+869 T
-876 KGIGNISSTIKNSL
+876 
-890 SSTLSFI
+890 
-897 NTIDNA
+897 NA
-903 IKESTIYKLFGGN
+903 IK
-916 VNLSP
+916 
-921 KDAKKYEFTKGMNKY
+921 KGIKPVVDY
-936 LDSLDENSWWDNHF
+936 IASSIASLDKKLGNSRFSALLGKGLKGISYLASPLVAMTTENMIND
-950 NKYGVSVKK
+950 KK
-959 NREERRRTVWA
+959 RTSR
-970 QIAYLYHDNLKQYG
+970 QEHLKQIYNEELKKAG
-984 AQSPGKAMLATL
+984 EQSPGKAYLKAAKRIANNGLMSKEDKKYLQSLMSDTRTLA
-996 NAYNHSS
+996 
-1003 QFDGNRNLYTGK
+1003 
-1015 QVRQM
+1015 
-1020 VAKMM
+1020 
-1025 NSTRVLNNARTTGE
+1025 NSKTTGQVL
-1039 ALSIGKQNAIKD
+1039 AIGEQNGVKD
-1051 KSGENKLKQLQEQQ
+1051 NGKENKLKQLQEQQ
-1065 RRFREEESEREAKEL
+1065 RKFREEEAEREAKEL

-1098 IVKMADVNEK
+1098 IAKMADANEK

-1123 IEEERKSLLQQNI
+1123 IEEERKALLQQNI

-1156 ASGLDKNVTL
+1156 ASGLDKNVKL
-1166 TAEQAQLI
+1166 TTEQVQLI
-1174 QTKLDTLNAEYENE
+1174 KTKLDTLNAEYENE
-1188 SKRRLQDEMQS
+1188 SKKRLQEELQS
-1199 LYDYLKEY
+1199 LYDYLKQY

-1221 DEKILKA
+1221 DEKIQKA
-1228 TSENQKKLLQKQKE
+1228 ANDNQKKLLQKQKE
-1242 SALSQA
+1242 SALSQV

-1256 IDWGATFEGVGN
+1256 IDWGATFQGVGN

-1282 AYMKTNEFKALGASD
+1282 KYMKTAEFKGLGASD
-1297 KKTYT
+1297 KKTYV

-1312 SGGTSPFNLSAWNT
+1312 SGGTSPFNLSAWNN
-1326 IAQQVTIYQN
+1326 IAQQVTTYQN

-1356 SAEEEMSTA
+1356 KAEQEMNKA
-1365 TTNKARLIAQIKV
+1365 TTDKARQIAQVKV
-1378 IVGKQAV
+1378 IVGRKAV
-1385 EQTGN
+1385 EMTGET
-1390 KQQNAQ
+1390 QQNAQ
-1396 EEVNQAQS
+1396 EEVNKAQS
-1404 NLTDSTN
+1404 DLADSTN
-1411 AAAEGMQKFQ
+1411 KAAEGMQNFQ
-1421 TVLSNITSGSLYGFA
+1421 TVLGNLTSGSLSGFA
-1436 NGVAALINSLTG
+1436 NAVATLINALTG
-1448 GTKNVGNAL
+1448 GSKNVGDAL
-1457 QELGGKIGGLI
+1457 QELFGDIGGLVS
-1468 GAILQIMDALGDAPV
+1468 AILQIMDALGDTPV

-1507 QWSVLK
+1507 GLSVLE

-1528 LFSGGALFGGNTKK
+1528 VFSGGALFGGNQKK
-1542 MESEIA
+1542 MEDEIA
-1548 KLSEANEIL
+1548 KLSEANEAL

-1562 GLKDTITDDNATNKQ
+1562 GLKDAISDNNATNKQ
-1577 SREAYQK
+1577 SREAYK
-1584 AIAAQKEYNENQ
+1584 NAVAAQKEYNENQ
-1596 RQSIKDRASEYSNSG
+1596 KNAIKKRASEYSNSG
-1611 HGFLGLGGRKS
+1611 HGFLGLEGRKS
-1622 FNANANK
+1622 FNHYVNSGFSENNFWNK
-1629 NRDAWL
+1629 IKTELGLPKSSVWD
-1635 EDFNR
+1635 DFNKVLATYGNQR
-1640 ALKSNGINKTLTGA
+1640 VYSA
-1654 QDVWE
+1654 QDVWN
-1659 LSPEEMKVLQ
+1659 LSPEMMKALK
-1669 DFSPKAWAAFFEKG
+1669 DYAPKAWAEFFDKG
-1683 SKGESNP
+1683 SKGEANP

-1698 SQAGSLDSLTDAL
+1698 SQAGALDSLTDAL

-1726 YASLLKDME
+1726 YSSLLKDLE

-1783 SGEDISKNEADAI
+1783 SGEDFSKAEADAI

-1802 LANDLLKA
+1802 LANDLLNERKK
-1810 RQELENLGLINP
+1810 LEDIGLIQP
-1822 TQSEQSATSKAI
+1822 TQSEQSATSSAI
-1834 EAITADQASSLIG
+1834 QAITADQASTLIG
-1847 ISYAIQ
+1847 IGYAMQIAMEQ
-1853 SAVEMG
+1853 G
-1859 NETAKII
+1859 NETRKVI
-1866 STDVVSIRAYTETIS
+1866 STDVGFIRLTTETLS
-1881 NNISEMRDIQYQGLQ
+1881 NNISEMRDIQYQGLHQ
-1896 HLEAI
+1896 LEAI

-1913 DINELK
+1913 DIHELK
-1919 KIAKNKW
+1919 KIAKNNW

>member
-10 SGKMDISDI
+10 SGQMDVSDI
-19 QKSFDILLGDLDK
+19 QKSFDTLLGDLDK
-32 LGTKTDSLSARMAKA
+32 LGAKTDSLSARMSKA
-47 LNEIAQSSDTS
+47 LNEIAQSSDIN

-64 AFKELNAIIAEAQ
+64 AFKELNAIITEAQ

-91 LELANASKT
+91 LELSNAT
-100 LETLKEKL
+100 TTIETLKDKL
-108 SKATAGTS
+108 SKATAGTA
-116 EWETVNKMLEN
+116 EWETINKMLEN
-127 QGKTVERLKTRYTT
+127 QGKTVERLKTQYTT
-141 LTDTFQDAQTA
+141 LTDTFADAQTA
-152 ANVLNTALGTVNA
+152 ANVLNMAMDGINA
-165 ARSIA
+165 ARSIS

-185 AAVGTESVAHGANAE
+185 TAVGTESVAHGVNAE
-200 KIGAE
+200 KIGTE
-205 TQAVKDSTQAYQNA
+205 TQAVKDNTQAYQKA
-219 AEASQQRAE
+219 AEANQQRTE
-228 TVNAEVAALD
+228 TANAEAAALD

-245 EGKVSENEYIKAKEN
+245 QGKTSEEEYIKAKES
-260 AEERYRQLMDEQTEL
+260 AEARYRQLMSEQTDL
-275 LEKEKKAREEAS
+275 LEKEKKAREVAY
-287 TFKVVDGN
+287 TFKIVDGN
-295 IIDNNNDL
+295 IINNNNDIT
-303 NAQAA
+303 ARAA

-313 RANKLKNEANEI
+313 RANRLKNEANEI

-341 KAEAEQKRETESTNK
+341 KAETEQKRETESTNK

-369 KLNEQLEQMEAHHA
+369 KLNEQLEQMQAHHA

-392 SMRKGENPFATIK
+392 TMRKGDNPFTTIK
-405 EYFAEGDAIKEKQQQ
+405 DYFAEGDAIKEKQQQ
-420 IAEVTAQLEKLR
+420 IADVTAQLEKLR

-466 ILKSEY
+466 ILKSKY
-472 SEIAQVYGKD
+472 SEIALVYGKD

-491 KQEDIT
+491 KQEEIT

-502 GKDKLREMGTSY
+502 GKEKLREMGTSY
-514 EDVAKAAKAAAK
+514 EDVAKAAKKAAK

-553 TKGLSLDGVLGMV
+553 TKGFSLDGILGMV

-621 YQSSH
+621 YESSH

-640 YFEGLRGNA
+640 YFEGLRGSA
-649 GAIAEVT
+649 GAISEVT

-667 TTSEKASDYQLKIAG
+667 TTSEKAADYQLRIAG

-690 AKSNSTIII
+690 AESNSTIII
-699 NASKQSTAKYEEMAQ
+699 NASKQSTAKYEEIAQ
-714 ALSSNANRAQNVGIS
+714 ALASYANRAQNAGASI
-729 FKELAAATAYGASTF
+729 KEFAAATAYGSSTF

-752 AYVMMMQSLS
+752 TYVMMLTRLAS
-762 RQSKNEFN
+762 QSKNEYN
-770 PAVVGATKALE
+770 PAVVGVTKALE
-781 NLYKSGKMNATL
+781 NLSKSNELNNTL
-793 TSLIHGRNASL
+793 TTLLGKRQASL

-817 MKEGLDD
+817 MKDGLDD

-834 AEGKVENKEKQLQNA
+834 AESKVENTEKRLQNA

-854 HEVNANLTPAYIGFI
+854 HEVNANLTPAYASFVEYCTYFVKTIGQVT
-869 NTCVDVV
+869 NTIK
-876 KGIGNISSTIKNSL
+876 KGIKPVVDYIASSI
-890 SSTLSFI
+890 
-897 NTIDNA
+897 A
-903 IKESTIYKLFGGN
+903 
-916 VNLSP
+916 
-921 KDAKKYEFTKGMNKY
+921 
-936 LDSLDENSWWDNHF
+936 SLDKKLGNSRFSALLGKGLKGISYLASPLVAMTTENMIND
-950 NKYGVSVKK
+950 KK
-959 NREERRRTVWA
+959 RTSR
-970 QIAYLYHDNLKQYG
+970 QEHLKQIYNEELKKAG
-984 AQSPGKAMLATL
+984 EQSPGKAYLKAAKRIANNGLMSKEDKKYLQSLMSDTRTLA
-996 NAYNHSS
+996 
-1003 QFDGNRNLYTGK
+1003 
-1015 QVRQM
+1015 
-1020 VAKMM
+1020 
-1025 NSTRVLNNARTTGE
+1025 NSKTTGQVL
-1039 ALSIGKQNAIKD
+1039 AIGEQNGVKD
-1051 KSGENKLKQLQEQQ
+1051 NGKENKLKQLQEQQ
-1065 RRFREEESEREAKEL
+1065 RKFREEEAEREAKEL

-1098 IVKMADVNEK
+1098 IAKMADANEK

-1123 IEEERKSLLQQNI
+1123 IEEERKALFQQNI

-1156 ASGLDKNVTL
+1156 ASGLDKNVKL
-1166 TAEQAQLI
+1166 TTEQVQLI
-1174 QTKLDTLNAEYENE
+1174 KTKLDTLNAEYENE
-1188 SKRRLQDEMQS
+1188 SKKRLQEELQS
-1199 LYDYLKEY
+1199 LYDYLKQY

-1221 DEKILKA
+1221 DEKIQKA
-1228 TSENQKKLLQKQKE
+1228 ANDNQKKLLQKQKE
-1242 SALSQA
+1242 SALSQV

-1256 IDWGATFEGVGN
+1256 IDWGATFQGVGN

-1282 AYMKTNEFKALGASD
+1282 KYMKTAEFKGLGASD
-1297 KKTYT
+1297 KKTYV

-1312 SGGTSPFNLSAWNT
+1312 SGGTSPFNLSAWNN
-1326 IAQQVTIYQN
+1326 IAQQVTTYQN

-1356 SAEEEMSTA
+1356 KAEQEMNKA
-1365 TTNKARLIAQIKV
+1365 TTDKARQIAQVKV
-1378 IVGKQAV
+1378 IVGRKAV
-1385 EQTGN
+1385 EMTGET
-1390 KQQNAQ
+1390 QQNAQ
-1396 EEVNQAQS
+1396 EEVNKAQS
-1404 NLTDSTN
+1404 DLADSTN
-1411 AAAEGMQKFQ
+1411 KAAEGMQNFQ
-1421 TVLSNITSGSLYGFA
+1421 NVLGNLTSGSLSGFA
-1436 NGVAALINSLTG
+1436 NAVATLINALTG
-1448 GTKNVGNAL
+1448 GSKNVGDAL
-1457 QELGGKIGGLI
+1457 QELFGDIGGLVS
-1468 GAILQIMDALGDAPV
+1468 AILQIMDALGDTPV

-1507 QWSVLK
+1507 GLSVLE

-1528 LFSGGALFGGNTKK
+1528 VFSGGALFGGNQKK
-1542 MESEIA
+1542 MEDEIA
-1548 KLSEANEIL
+1548 KLSEANEAL

-1562 GLKDTITDDNATNKQ
+1562 GLKDAISDNNATNKQ
-1577 SREAYQK
+1577 SREAYK
-1584 AIAAQKEYNENQ
+1584 NAVAAQKEYNENQ
-1596 RQSIKDRASEYSNSG
+1596 KNAIKKRASEYSNSG
-1611 HGFLGLGGRKS
+1611 HGFLGLEGRKS
-1622 FNANANK
+1622 FNHYVNSGFSENNFWNK
-1629 NRDAWL
+1629 IKTELGLPKSSVWD
-1635 EDFNR
+1635 DFNKVLATYGNQR
-1640 ALKSNGINKTLTGA
+1640 VYSA
-1654 QDVWE
+1654 QDVWN
-1659 LSPEEMKVLQ
+1659 LSPEMMKALR
-1669 DFSPKAWAAFFEKG
+1669 DYAPKAWAEFFDKG
-1683 SKGESNP
+1683 SKGEANP

-1698 SQAGSLDSLTDAL
+1698 SQAGALDSLTDAL

-1726 YASLLKDME
+1726 YSSLLKDLE

-1783 SGEDISKNEADAI
+1783 SGEDFSKAEADAI

-1802 LANDLLKA
+1802 LANDLLNERKK
-1810 RQELENLGLINP
+1810 LEDIGLIQP
-1822 TQSEQSATSKAI
+1822 TQSEQSATSSAI
-1834 EAITADQASSLIG
+1834 QAITADQASTLIG
-1847 ISYAIQ
+1847 IGYAMQIALEQ
-1853 SAVEMG
+1853 G
-1859 NETAKII
+1859 NETRKVIA
-1866 STDVVSIRAYTETIS
+1866 TDVGYIRLTAETLS
-1881 NNISEMRDIQYQGLQ
+1881 NNISEMRDIQYQGLHQ
-1896 HLEAI
+1896 LEAI

-1913 DINELK
+1913 DIHELK
-1919 KIAKNKW
+1919 RIAKNQW

>member
-1 MAADEILGI
+1 MAAADEILGI
-10 SGKMDISDI
+10 SGQMDISDI
-19 QKSFDILLGDLDK
+19 QKSFEILLGDLDK
-32 LGTKTDSLSARMAKA
+32 LGAKTDSLSARMTKA
-47 LNEIAQSSDTS
+47 LNDIAQSSDTS

-64 AFKELNAIIAEAQ
+64 SFKELNAIIAEAQ
-77 EKLTATPKKIQNVS
+77 EKLTATPKKIQDVS

-127 QGKTVERLKTRYTT
+127 QGKTVERLKTQYTT
-141 LTDTFQDAQTA
+141 LTTSFSDAQAA
-152 ANVLNTALGTVNA
+152 ANVLNTAMDAINA
-165 ARSIA
+165 ARSIS

-185 AAVGTESVAHGANAE
+185 AAVGSESVAHGVNAE
-200 KIGAE
+200 KIGTE
-205 TQAVKDSTQAYQNA
+205 TQAVKDNTQAYQKATEANQQRTETA
-219 AEASQQRAE
+219 NAEA
-228 TVNAEVAALD
+228 AALD
-238 KLTERVL
+238 KLTERIL
-245 EGKVSENEYIKAKEN
+245 QGKASENEYIRAKEN
-260 AEERYRQLMDEQTEL
+260 AQERYKQLMNEQTEL
-275 LEKEKKAREEAS
+275 LEKEKAAREEAN

-295 IIDNNNDL
+295 FVGNNNEI
-303 NAQAA
+303 NAHAA

-369 KLNEQLEQMEAHHA
+369 KLNEQLEQMQAHHA
-383 NGWGGDFIT
+383 NGWGGDFFA
-392 SMRKGENPFATIK
+392 SMRKGDNPFATIK
-405 EYFAEGDAIKEKQQQ
+405 DYFAEGDAIKEKQQQ

-472 SEIAQVYGKD
+472 SEIAQIYGKD

-491 KQEDIT
+491 KQEEIT
-497 REIIQ
+497 REIVQ
-502 GKDKLREMGTSY
+502 CKDKLREMGTSY
-514 EDVAKAAKAAAK
+514 EDVSKAAKKAAK
-526 STGEIGDKAKEST
+526 STKEIGDKAKEST
-539 GKIKGIID
+539 GKIKGMID

-553 TKGLSLDGVLGMV
+553 TKGLSLDGILGMA
-566 FSPKGAALAGITAV
+566 FSSKGAALASITAI

-594 RVAMGPLKTYLDEGV
+594 RVAMMPLKTYLDEGT
-609 LEDLRQQFVALE
+609 LEELRQQFVALE

-649 GAIAEVT
+649 DAISEVT

-667 TTSEKASDYQLKIAG
+667 TTSEKAADYQLKIAG

-690 AKSNSTIII
+690 AQGNSTIII
-699 NASKQSTAKYEEMAQ
+699 NASKRSTVKYEELAQ
-714 ALSSNANRAQNVGIS
+714 ALASTANRAQNAGIS
-729 FKELAAATAYGASTF
+729 FKELAAATAYGTSTF
-744 GSASEAAS
+744 GSASEAAYS
-752 AYVMMMQSLS
+752 YIMMMQSLS
-762 RQSKNEFN
+762 RQSKSEFN
-770 PAVVGATKALE
+770 PTVVGATKALE

-817 MKEGLDD
+817 MKDGLDD
-824 EASAAAAVAA
+824 EASAAATVAG
-834 AEGKVENKEKQLQNA
+834 AEGKVENVEKRLINA

-854 HEVNANLTPAYIGFI
+854 HEVNANLTPAYADFIRFCAYLIKEIGSVSTAIKNTI
-869 NTCVDVV
+869 NPVV
-876 KGIGNISSTIKNSL
+876 NSIGKAIDWLDKKLSGSIISKILSTFGKSNPLTSSTVL
-890 SSTLSFI
+890 
-897 NTIDNA
+897 A
-903 IKESTIYKLFGGN
+903 IGAF
-916 VNLSP
+916 
-921 KDAKKYEFTKGMNKY
+921 KGMK
-936 LDSLDENSWWDNHF
+936 SDE
-950 NKYGVSVKK
+950 KK
-959 NREERRRTVWA
+959 QQHE
-970 QIAYLYHDNLKQYG
+970 DKLKQIYNEELKKVG
-984 AQSPGKAMLATL
+984 NQSPGKAFLAATKRISHNGKVSNEDKKYL
-996 NAYNHSS
+996 NK
-1003 QFDGNRNLYTGK
+1003 L
-1015 QVRQM
+1015 
-1020 VAKMM
+1020 M
-1025 NSTRVLNNARTTGE
+1025 NTTRALNNAKTTGE
-1039 ALSIGKQNAIKD
+1039 GLSIGKDNIISN
-1051 KSGENKLKQLQEQQ
+1051 KSGQNRLKQLQEQQ
-1065 RRFREEESEREAKEL
+1065 RKYREEEAEREAKEL
-1080 ANNEK
+1080 ANIEK

-1098 IVKMADVNEK
+1098 IVKMTDANEK
-1108 ENAQRKLDYEKKKHE
+1108 ENAQRKLDFEKKKHE
-1123 IEEERKSLLQQNI
+1123 IEEERKTLLQQNV

-1146 PDNKGKEGFY
+1146 PNNKGKEGFY
-1156 ASGLDKNVTL
+1156 ASGLDKNVKL
-1166 TAEQAQLI
+1166 TTEQAQLI

-1188 SKRRLQDEMQS
+1188 SKKRLQEELQS
-1199 LYDYLKEY
+1199 LYDYLKQY

-1221 DEKILKA
+1221 DEKIQKA
-1228 TSENQKKLLQKQKE
+1228 ANDNQKKLLQKQKE
-1242 SALSQA
+1242 SALSQV

-1256 IDWGATFEGVGN
+1256 IDWGATFQGVGN

-1282 AYMKTNEFKALGASD
+1282 EYMKTAEFKGLDASD
-1297 KKTYT
+1297 KKTYV

-1312 SGGTSPFNLSAWNT
+1312 SGGTSPFNLSAWNN
-1326 IAQQVTIYQN
+1326 IAQQVTTYQN
-1336 SVKKLKEASE
+1336 SVKKLKDASE

-1356 SAEEEMSTA
+1356 NAEQEMKKA
-1365 TTNKARLIAQIKV
+1365 TTDKARQIAQIKV
-1378 IVGKQAV
+1378 FVGKKAV
-1385 EQTGN
+1385 EQTGQT
-1390 KQQNAQ
+1390 QQKTK
-1396 EEVNQAQS
+1396 EEVDGAQN
-1404 NLTDSTN
+1404 NLADSTN
-1411 AAAEGMQKFQ
+1411 KAAEGMQNFQ
-1421 TVLSNITSGSLYGFA
+1421 TVLGNITSGSLSGFA

-1468 GAILQIMDALGDAPV
+1468 GAILQIMDALGDTPV

-1507 QWSVLK
+1507 QLSVLK
-1513 GVGNIVGSVVKGLGN
+1513 GVGNIVGSVIKGLGN
-1528 LFSGGALFGGNTKK
+1528 VFSGGSLFGGNQKK
-1542 MESEIA
+1542 MEAEIA
-1548 KLSEANEIL
+1548 KLSEANEAL

-1562 GLKDTITDDNATNKQ
+1562 GLKDAISDNDATSKQ
-1577 SREAYQK
+1577 SREAYK
-1584 AIAAQKEYNENQ
+1584 NAVAAQKEYNENQ
-1596 RQSIKDRASEYSNSG
+1596 RQAIKDRAKEYSNSG
-1611 HGFLGLGGRKS
+1611 HGFLGLGGKSS
-1622 FNANANK
+1622 FNVYANRNK
-1629 NRDAWL
+1629 DAWL
-1635 EDFNR
+1635 GAFNQ
-1640 ALKSNGINKTLTGA
+1640 ALQENGINKTLTSA
-1654 QDVWE
+1654 QDVWD

-1669 DFSPKAWAAFFEKG
+1669 DFSPKAWAAFFNSG
-1683 SKGESNP
+1683 GQSNP

-1698 SQAGSLDSLTDAL
+1698 SQAGALDSLTDAL

-1726 YASLLKDME
+1726 YASLLKDLE

-1773 IADATDENSE
+1773 IADATDENSDE
-1783 SGEDISKNEADAI
+1783 GENISKDEADAI
-1796 RKENES
+1796 RKENER
-1802 LANDLLKA
+1802 LANDLLNERKK
-1810 RQELENLGLINP
+1810 LEDIGLIQP
-1822 TQSEQSATSKAI
+1822 TQSEQSATSSAI
-1834 EAITADQASSLIG
+1834 QAITADQASTLIG
-1847 ISYAIQ
+1847 IGYAMQISLEQ
-1853 SAVEMG
+1853 G
-1859 NETAKII
+1859 NETRNVI
-1866 STDVVSIRAYTETIS
+1866 STEVGNIRQYTETLS

-1896 HLEAI
+1896 QLEAI

-1913 DINELK
+1913 DIQELK